1 MKKILTLMAAMS
13 ACAGTAMAS
22 DFNFADPTKDAE
34 KPGSDLNYN
43 ETAKA
48 FSFTV
53 TKDDEITL
61 TATGDVTVKLGGAV
75 LTAADGK
82 YKATADGELT
92 IELGTSAVT
101 KIVVVSSNSRLVQ
114 AEIEKAQDKMGEAI
128 AAVAKYVNYLDFY
141 NKVQEEISKAGQ
153 KVQDVKAKLAE
164 LKEAN
169 NVTDDNREAL
179 IAELT
184 STTLLADDNYGAVV
198 MAENAIAKAD
208 EAFAKYKEIVEVDSK
223 IATSALDKANGTA
236 TKDEW
241 RDNGGEAINN
251 TTMFTHNLKAV
262 KNNRGDVTGTA
273 LDGFKTTWIEGEWK
287 SLKDSVNTIKN
298 DALAELGKYPN
309 SFKGYKYVKSDFF
322 YYENG
327 SDENDPDNGKLWVND
342 DVLTDQAAF
351 QAKYQEV
358 VAKLRNVIA
367 RANFERDNLKTV
379 NDLTAKV
386 NKVDDALKAG
396 APFALDAD
404 NDFNLLKEQIT
415 AMQTEIS
422 NSENRYMYG
431 QDELSTFVT
440 NISGVSTMLDAFYT
454 ELVGKA
460 RTDLEA
466 KLDAAQK
473 NLTKVSYEV
482 SAKYEHESAT
492 QVEYQK
498 QFSEQQNKLDEVK
511 KNVAASAFP
520 TVQTDYKAFADRIS
534 NINKKVDEIW
544 GTTLS
549 SQKQEILTHNQEAK
563 DQIFK
568 AIDAVRAD
576 YSLYVE
582 KINTWITDDATKAAA
597 TDLKAN
603 LNKLF
608 SIVNGLDDMKAEVT
622 EAVDKMTENI
632 KKESDEEFGAHYEAN
647 KNIYRLTD
655 DKVKGY
661 LNSTETVSNTIYNEL
676 KAAAKT
682 ANAKAYYFV
691 QHSYNIKS
699 IDWADDLIKTAKRNV
714 KTGDRNEKMSAA
726 AAAKFKVAYGKIR
739 EKDLTAPEG
748 QQGEGYVKIAE
759 TEIDRLNTYDVDAAD
774 FKDNILA
781 DKVVKNKDGKRELPE
796 KFIAPVETAVKA
808 LNEELES
815 YTTQYE
821 LIYEK
826 KVEWNTAKA
835 KEDELQ
841 AKVDAWEEANKVAA
855 ENHFN
860 VNKELTLVN
869 EDLAKAL
876 ENLEEGCLTAKK
888 CEDATNKALENYEVK
903 MYMIQHFT
911 EAKANEAAAPV
922 VSAKVAEVEKAIAD
936 ARTKVADYADDIKN
950 KANAELNTIDGKLT
964 TLKKSID
971 LSVKKNEIAANKD
984 GFIASLTTLAGDV
997 TKVLEAAAQA
1007 AKDADL
1013 DYNGDGKVNVQ
1024 DLVDADADFQK
1035 TGDGFT
1041 FYKFLD
1047 AYLEYL
1053 SK

>member
-22 DFNFADPTKDAE
+22 DFNFANPSVDAKE
-34 KPGSDLNYN
+34 EGSALTYN

-53 TKDDEITL
+53 TAEDEITL
-61 TATGDVTVKLGGAV
+61 TATGDVTVKLNGSA
-75 LTAADGK
+75 LTAVDGK
-82 YKATADGELT
+82 YKATADGTLT

-114 AEIEKAQDKMGEAI
+114 AEIEKAQVKMGEAI
-128 AAVAKYVNYLDFY
+128 AAVAKYVGYGDFY
-141 NKVQEEISKAGQ
+141 NAVQAEVSKAGQ
-153 KVQDVKAKLAE
+153 KVQDVKAKLAV
-164 LKEAN
+164 LKETN
-169 NVTDDNREAL
+169 SVTDANRVAL
-179 IAELT
+179 IAELN
-184 STTLLADDNYGAVV
+184 SDVLLADGNYGAVK
-198 MAENAIAKAD
+198 MAENAVAEAETTFALFNKIIDTDAK
-208 EAFAKYKEIVEVDSK
+208 EN
-223 IATSALDKANGTA
+223 ALNALTKANGVA
-236 TKDEW
+236 TQGEW
-241 RDNGGEAINN
+241 MVNGGVKINN

-262 KNNRGDVTGTA
+262 KNQLGIVTKVE
-273 LDGFKTTWIEGEWK
+273 LDGFKTTWIESEWK
-287 SLKDSVNTIKN
+287 NLNDEVNITIKN
-298 DALAELGKYPN
+298 AAVAELGKFPKA
-309 SFKGYKYVKSDFF
+309 FV
-322 YYENG
+322 
-327 SDENDPDNGKLWVND
+327 ENDE
-342 DVLTDQAAF
+342 QAF
-351 QAKYQEV
+351 VEMYKEV
-358 VAKLRNVIA
+358 VEKLSNVIA

-386 NKVDDALKAG
+386 NKVDAALKAG
-396 APFALDAD
+396 APFVLDAD
-404 NDFNLLKEQIT
+404 NDFTLLKEQIT
-415 AMQTEIS
+415 AMQTEINS
-422 NSENRYMYG
+422 SENRYMYS
-431 QDELSTFVT
+431 QDNFSEFVNT
-440 NISGVSTMLDAFYT
+440 ISGVSTKLDGFYT

-460 RTDLEA
+460 RTDLQA
-466 KLDAAQK
+466 KLKAAQE

-492 QVEYQK
+492 QKEYQK

-520 TVQTDYKAFADRIS
+520 TVQTDYKTFVDQIS

-549 SQKQEILTHNQEAK
+549 SQKAEINTHNQAAK
-563 DQIFK
+563 NQIFK

-582 KINTWITDDATKAAA
+582 KINTWINDDATKKAA

-603 LNKLF
+603 LNELF

-647 KNIYRLTD
+647 KNIYRLTE
-655 DKVKGY
+655 DKVTGY
-661 LNSTETVSNTIYNEL
+661 LNSTKTVSDAIYDELKEAATTANDKAYDFVMNGYSVNTIGWANEL
-676 KAAAKT
+676 IKAA
-682 ANAKAYYFV
+682 
-691 QHSYNIKS
+691 
-699 IDWADDLIKTAKRNV
+699 KRKV
-714 KTGDRNEKMSAA
+714 KTGDKNEKMSAK
-726 AAAKFKVAYGKIR
+726 AAAKFIAAYDKIAQ
-739 EKDLTAPEG
+739 KDLTAPKGE
-748 QQGEGYVKIAE
+748 QGEGYVEIAK
-759 TEIDRLNTYDVDAAD
+759 TEINRLKNYDINKAD

-781 DKVVKNKDGKRELPE
+781 DKVVKNKEGKRELPE
-796 KFIAPVETAVKA
+796 KYIAPVETAVNA
-808 LNEELES
+808 LNQELES
-815 YTTQYE
+815 YNEQYE
-821 LIYEK
+821 AIYAL

-841 AKVDAWEEANKVAA
+841 AKVDAWEKANNVAA

-860 VNKELTLVN
+860 VNKELTAVN
-869 EDLAKAL
+869 ENLAKTL
-876 ENLEEGCLTAKK
+876 ENLEKGCLTASK
-888 CEDATNKALENYEVK
+888 CKEATDKAKENYAVK

-936 ARTKVADYADDIKN
+936 ARTKVAVYADDIKN
-950 KANAELNTIDGKLT
+950 KANADLNTIEGKLT
-964 TLKKSID
+964 DLKKSID
-971 LSVKKNEIAANKD
+971 LSVEKNTIAANKD
-984 GFIASLTTLAGDV
+984 GFIANLTTLAGDV

-1013 DYNGDGKVNVQ
+1013 DYNGDGKVNVK

>member
-22 DFNFADPTKDAE
+22 DFNFANPTVDAKE
-34 KPGSDLNYN
+34 DGSALTYN

-53 TKDDEITL
+53 TAEDEITL
-61 TATGDVTVKLGGAV
+61 TATGAVTVKLNGAA
-75 LTAADGK
+75 LTAVGGK
-82 YKATADGELT
+82 YTATSDGTLT

-101 KIVVVSSNSRLVQ
+101 KIVVVSSNSRKVQ
-114 AEIEKAQDKMGEAI
+114 TEIEKAQAKMGEAI
-128 AAVAKYVNYLDFY
+128 AAVAKYVGYSEFY
-141 NKVQEEISKAGQ
+141 NKVQAEVSKAGQ
-153 KVQDVKAKLAE
+153 KVQDVKAKLAV
-164 LKEAN
+164 LKETN
-169 NVTDDNREAL
+169 KVTNENRDAL
-179 IAELT
+179 IAELN
-184 STTLLADDNYGAVV
+184 STTLLADGTYGAVK
-198 MAENAIAKAD
+198 MAEDAIAKAD
-208 EAFAKYKEIVEVDSK
+208 ATFALFTK
-223 IATSALDKANGTA
+223 IIGTDAKVALDALTKANGTA
-236 TKDEW
+236 TQGEW
-241 RDNGGEAINN
+241 VVNGGEKINN

-262 KNNRGDVTGTA
+262 KNNLGFVTGTE
-273 LDGFKTTWIEGEWK
+273 LDGFKTTWIESEWK
-287 SLKDSVNTIKN
+287 NLNKEVNETIKN
-298 DALAELGKYPN
+298 AAVAELGKFPKA
-309 SFKGYKYVKSDFF
+309 FV
-322 YYENG
+322 
-327 SDENDPDNGKLWVND
+327 ENDE
-342 DVLTDQAAF
+342 QAF
-351 QAKYQEV
+351 VEMYKEV
-358 VAKLRNVIA
+358 VEKLRNVIA

-386 NKVDDALKAG
+386 NNVDAALKAG
-396 APFALDAD
+396 APFVLDAD
-404 NDFNLLKEQIT
+404 NDFTLLKEQIT
-415 AMQTEIS
+415 AMQTEINS
-422 NSENRYMYG
+422 SENRYMYS
-431 QDELSTFVT
+431 QDNFSEFVNT
-440 NISGVSTMLDAFYT
+440 ISGVSTKLDGFYT

-460 RTDLEA
+460 RTDLQA
-466 KLDAAQK
+466 KLKAAQE

-492 QVEYQK
+492 QKEYQK

-520 TVQTDYKAFADRIS
+520 TVQTDYKTFVDQIS

-549 SQKQEILTHNQEAK
+549 SQKAEILTHNQAAK

-582 KINTWITDDATKAAA
+582 KINTWINDDATKKAA

-603 LNKLF
+603 LNELF

-647 KNIYRLTD
+647 KNIYRLTE
-655 DKVKGY
+655 DKVTGY
-661 LNSTETVSNTIYNEL
+661 LNSTKTVSDAIYDEL
-676 KAAAKT
+676 KEAATT
-682 ANAKAYYFV
+682 ANAKAYDFV
-691 QHSYNIKS
+691 KTNTGYGVKS
-699 IDWADDLIKTAKRNV
+699 IRWANNLISDAKRNV
-714 KTGDRNEKMSAA
+714 KTGDKNEKMSAE
-726 AAAKFKVAYGKIR
+726 AAAKFKAAYDKIAQ
-739 EKDLTAPEG
+739 KDLTAPKGE
-748 QQGEGYVKIAE
+748 QGEGYVKIAE
-759 TEIDRLNTYDVDAAD
+759 TEIERLYNYDINKAD

-781 DKVVKNKDGKRELPE
+781 DKVVKNKEGKRELPE
-796 KFIAPVETAVKA
+796 QYIAPVETAVNA
-808 LNEELES
+808 LNNELES
-815 YTTQYE
+815 YKAQYKD
-821 LIYEK
+821 IYAL
-826 KVEWNTAKA
+826 KVDWNTAKA

-841 AKVDAWEEANKVAA
+841 AKVDAWEKANNVAA

-860 VNKELTLVN
+860 VNKELTAVN
-869 EDLAKAL
+869 ENLAKTL
-876 ENLEEGCLTAKK
+876 ENLEKGCLTATK
-888 CEDATNKALENYEVK
+888 CQDATDKAKENYAVK

-911 EAKANEAAAPV
+911 EAKANEVAAPV

-950 KANAELNTIDGKLT
+950 KANADLNTIDGKLT
-964 TLKKSID
+964 TLKNSID
-971 LSVKKNEIAANKD
+971 ASVKANTIAANKD

>member
-22 DFNFADPTKDAE
+22 DFNFANPSVDAKE
-34 KPGSDLNYN
+34 EGSALTYN

-53 TKDDEITL
+53 TAEDEITL
-61 TATGDVTVKLGGAV
+61 TATGDVTVKLNGST
-75 LTAADGK
+75 LTAVDGK
-82 YKATADGELT
+82 YKATADGTLT

-114 AEIEKAQDKMGEAI
+114 AEIEKAQVKMGEAI
-128 AAVAKYVNYLDFY
+128 AAVAKYVGYGDFY
-141 NKVQEEISKAGQ
+141 NAVQAEVSKAGQ
-153 KVQDVKAKLAE
+153 KVQDVKAKLAV
-164 LKEAN
+164 LKETN
-169 NVTDDNREAL
+169 SVTDANRVAL
-179 IAELT
+179 IAELN
-184 STTLLADDNYGAVV
+184 SDVLLADGNYGAVK
-198 MAENAIAKAD
+198 MAENAVAEAETTFALFNKIIDTDAK
-208 EAFAKYKEIVEVDSK
+208 EN
-223 IATSALDKANGTA
+223 ALNALTKANGVA
-236 TKDEW
+236 TPGEW
-241 RDNGGEAINN
+241 MVNGGVKINN

-262 KNNRGDVTGTA
+262 KNQLGIVTKVE
-273 LDGFKTTWIEGEWK
+273 LDGFKTTWIESEWK
-287 SLKDSVNTIKN
+287 NLNDEVNITIKN
-298 DALAELGKYPN
+298 AAVAELGKFPKA
-309 SFKGYKYVKSDFF
+309 FV
-322 YYENG
+322 
-327 SDENDPDNGKLWVND
+327 ENDE
-342 DVLTDQAAF
+342 QAF
-351 QAKYQEV
+351 IEMYQEV
-358 VAKLRNVIA
+358 VEKLRNVIA

-386 NKVDDALKAG
+386 NKVDAALKAG
-396 APFALDAD
+396 APFVLDAD
-404 NDFNLLKEQIT
+404 NDFTLLKEQIT
-415 AMQTEIS
+415 AMQTEINS
-422 NSENRYMYG
+422 SENRYMYS
-431 QDELSTFVT
+431 QDNFSDFVNT
-440 NISGVSTMLDAFYT
+440 ISGVSTKLDGFYT

-473 NLTKVSYEV
+473 NLTKVAYEV

-492 QVEYQK
+492 QKEYQK

-520 TVQTDYKAFADRIS
+520 TVQTDYKAFVDQIS

-549 SQKQEILTHNQEAK
+549 SQKAEINTHNQAAK
-563 DQIFK
+563 KKIFD

-582 KINTWITDDATKAAA
+582 KINTWINDDATKKAA

-603 LNKLF
+603 LNELF

-647 KNIYRLTD
+647 KNIYRLTE
-655 DKVKGY
+655 DKVTGY
-661 LNSTETVSNTIYNEL
+661 LNSTKTVSDAIYDEL
-676 KAAAKT
+676 KEAATT
-682 ANAKAYYFV
+682 ANDKAYDFV
-691 QHSYNIKS
+691 KTNTGYGVKS
-699 IDWADDLIKTAKRNV
+699 IRWATNLISDAKRNV
-714 KTGDRNEKMSAA
+714 KTGDKNEKMSVE
-726 AAAKFKVAYGKIR
+726 AAAKFKAAYDKIAQ
-739 EKDLTAPEG
+739 KDLTAPKGE
-748 QQGEGYVKIAE
+748 QGEGYVKIAE
-759 TEIDRLNTYDVDAAD
+759 TEIERLYNYDINKAD

-781 DKVVKNKDGKRELPE
+781 DKVVKNKEGKRELPE
-796 KFIAPVETAVKA
+796 QYIAPVETAVNA
-808 LNEELES
+808 LNKELAS
-815 YTTQYE
+815 YTAQYKD
-821 LIYEK
+821 IYAL
-826 KVEWNTAKA
+826 KVDWNTAKA

-841 AKVDAWEEANKVAA
+841 AKVDAWEKANNVAA

-869 EDLAKAL
+869 EDLANTLK
-876 ENLEEGCLTAKK
+876 NLEKGCLTATK
-888 CEDATNKALENYEVK
+888 CQDATDKAKENYAVK

-950 KANAELNTIDGKLT
+950 KANADLNTIEGKLT
-964 TLKKSID
+964 DLKKSID
-971 LSVKKNEIAANKD
+971 LSVKDNTIAANKD
-984 GFIASLTTLAGDV
+984 GFIAGLTTLAGDV
-997 TKVLEAAAQA
+997 TKVLEAAAEA

-1013 DYNGDGKVNVQ
+1013 DYNGDGKVDVK
-1024 DLVDADADFQK
+1024 DLVDADADFQN

>member
-22 DFNFADPTKDAE
+22 DFNFANPTVDAKE
-34 KPGSDLNYN
+34 DGSSLKYD

-53 TKDDEITL
+53 TAEDEITL
-61 TATGDVTVKLGGAV
+61 TATGDVTVKLNGTA
-75 LTAADGK
+75 LTAEDGK
-82 YKATADGELT
+82 YKATADGTLT

-101 KIVVVSSNSRLVQ
+101 KIVVVSSNSRQVQ
-114 AEIEKAQDKMGEAI
+114 AEIEKAQVKMGEVI
-128 AAVAKYVNYLDFY
+128 AAAAKYVNYLDFY
-141 NKVQEEISKAGQ
+141 NAVQAEISKAGQ

-164 LKEAN
+164 YKEAN
-169 NVTDDNREAL
+169 NVTDANKDAL
-179 IAELT
+179 IAELN
-184 STTLLADDNYGAVV
+184 STVLLADGNYGAVK
-198 MAENAIAKAD
+198 MAEEAIAKAD
-208 EAFAKYKEIVEVDSK
+208 ATFALFTQIVDTDSK
-223 IATSALDKANGTA
+223 VALNALTKANGVA
-236 TKDEW
+236 TQGEW
-241 RDNGGEAINN
+241 MVNGGEKINN

-262 KNNRGDVTGTA
+262 KNQLGIVTKTE
-273 LDGFKTTWIEGEWK
+273 LDGFKTTWIESEWK
-287 SLKDSVNTIKN
+287 NLNKEVNETIKN
-298 DALAELGKYPN
+298 AAIAELNKYPN
-309 SFKGYKYVKSDFF
+309 AFV
-322 YYENG
+322 
-327 SDENDPDNGKLWVND
+327 ENDE
-342 DVLTDQAAF
+342 QAF
-351 QAKYQEV
+351 VDMYQEV
-358 VAKLRNVIA
+358 VEKLRNVIA

-386 NKVDDALKAG
+386 NKVDAALKAG
-396 APFALDAD
+396 APFVLDAD
-404 NDFNLLKEQIT
+404 NDFTLLKEQIT
-415 AMQTEIS
+415 AMQTEINS
-422 NSENRYMYG
+422 SENRYMYS
-431 QDELSTFVT
+431 QDNFSEFVNT
-440 NISGVSTMLDAFYT
+440 ISGVSTKLDGFYT

-460 RTDLEA
+460 RTDLQA
-466 KLDAAQK
+466 KLKAAQE

-492 QVEYQK
+492 QKEYQK

-520 TVQTDYKAFADRIS
+520 TVQTDYKAFVDQIS

-549 SQKQEILTHNQEAK
+549 SQKAEINTHNQAAK
-563 DQIFK
+563 KKIFD

-582 KINTWITDDATKAAA
+582 KINTWINDDATKKAA

-603 LNKLF
+603 LNELF

-647 KNIYRLTD
+647 KNIYRLTE
-655 DKVKGY
+655 DKVTGY
-661 LNSTETVSNTIYNEL
+661 LNSTKTVSDAIYDEL
-676 KAAAKT
+676 KEAAT
-682 ANAKAYYFV
+682 IANAKAYDFV
-691 QHSYNIKS
+691 KTNTGYGVKS
-699 IDWADDLIKTAKRNV
+699 IRWANNLISDAKYNV
-714 KTGDRNEKMSAA
+714 KTGDKNEKMSAE
-726 AAAKFKVAYGKIR
+726 AAAKFKAAYDKIAQ
-739 EKDLTAPEG
+739 KDLTAPKGE
-748 QQGEGYVKIAE
+748 QGEGYVKIAE
-759 TEIDRLNTYDVDAAD
+759 TEIERLYNYDINKAD

-781 DKVVKNKDGKRELPE
+781 DKVVKNKEGKRELPE
-796 KFIAPVETAVKA
+796 QYIAPVETAVNA
-808 LNEELES
+808 LNNELES
-815 YTTQYE
+815 YKAQYKD
-821 LIYEK
+821 IYAL
-826 KVEWNTAKA
+826 KVDWNTAKA

-841 AKVDAWEEANKVAA
+841 AKVDAWEKANNVTA

-860 VNKELTLVN
+860 VNKELTAVN
-869 EDLAKAL
+869 ENLAKTL
-876 ENLEEGCLTAKK
+876 ENLEKGCLTATK
-888 CEDATNKALENYEVK
+888 CQDATDKAKENYAVK

-950 KANAELNTIDGKLT
+950 KANADLNTIDGKLT
-964 TLKKSID
+964 TLKNSID
-971 LSVKKNEIAANKD
+971 ASVKANTIAANKD

>member
-22 DFNFADPTKDAE
+22 DFNFANPTVDAKE
-34 KPGSDLNYN
+34 DGSSLKYD

-53 TKDDEITL
+53 TAEDEITL
-61 TATGDVTVKLGGAV
+61 TATGAVTVKLNGTA
-75 LTAADGK
+75 LTAVGDKYTATSDG
-82 YKATADGELT
+82 TLT

-114 AEIEKAQDKMGEAI
+114 AEIEKAQAKMGEAV

-153 KVQDVKAKLAE
+153 KVQDVKAKLAV
-164 LKEAN
+164 LKETN
-169 NVTDDNREAL
+169 KVTNENRDAL
-179 IAELT
+179 IAELN
-184 STTLLADDNYGAVV
+184 STTLLADGTYGAVK

-208 EAFAKYKEIVEVDSK
+208 ATFALFTK
-223 IATSALDKANGTA
+223 IIGTDAKVALDALTKANGTA
-236 TKDEW
+236 TQGEW
-241 RDNGGEAINN
+241 VVNGGEKINN

-262 KNNRGDVTGTA
+262 KNHGIVTGTA
-273 LDGFKTTWIEGEWK
+273 LDGFKTTWIESEWK
-287 SLKDSVNTIKN
+287 NLNKEVNETIKN
-298 DALAELGKYPN
+298 AAVAELGKFPKA
-309 SFKGYKYVKSDFF
+309 FV
-322 YYENG
+322 
-327 SDENDPDNGKLWVND
+327 ENDE
-342 DVLTDQAAF
+342 QAF
-351 QAKYQEV
+351 IEMYQEV
-358 VAKLRNVIA
+358 VEKLRNVIA

-386 NKVDDALKAG
+386 NKVDAALKAG
-396 APFALDAD
+396 APFVLDAD
-404 NDFNLLKEQIT
+404 NDFTLLKEQIT
-415 AMQTEIS
+415 AMQTEINS
-422 NSENRYMYG
+422 SENRYMYS
-431 QDELSTFVT
+431 QDNFSEFVNT
-440 NISGVSTMLDAFYT
+440 ISGVSTKLDGFYT

-460 RTDLEA
+460 RTDLQA
-466 KLDAAQK
+466 KLKAAQE

-492 QVEYQK
+492 QKEYQK

-520 TVQTDYKAFADRIS
+520 TVQTDYKTFVDQIS

-549 SQKQEILTHNQEAK
+549 SQKAEILTHNQAAK

-582 KINTWITDDATKAAA
+582 KINTWINDDATKKAA

-603 LNKLF
+603 LNELF

-647 KNIYRLTD
+647 KNIYRLTE
-655 DKVKGY
+655 DKVTGY
-661 LNSTETVSNTIYNEL
+661 LNSTKTVSDAIYDEL
-676 KAAAKT
+676 KEAATT
-682 ANAKAYYFV
+682 ANDKAYDFV
-691 QHSYNIKS
+691 KTNTGYGVKS
-699 IDWADDLIKTAKRNV
+699 IRWATNLISDAKRNV
-714 KTGDRNEKMSAA
+714 KTGDKNEKMSAE
-726 AAAKFKVAYGKIR
+726 AAAKFKAAYDKIAQ
-739 EKDLTAPEG
+739 KDLTAPKGE
-748 QQGEGYVKIAE
+748 QGEGYVKIAE
-759 TEIDRLNTYDVDAAD
+759 TEIERLYNYDINKAD

-781 DKVVKNKDGKRELPE
+781 DKVVKNKEGKRELPE
-796 KFIAPVETAVKA
+796 QYIAPVETAVNA
-808 LNEELES
+808 LNKELAS
-815 YTTQYE
+815 YTAQYKD
-821 LIYEK
+821 IYAL
-826 KVEWNTAKA
+826 KVDWNTAKA

-841 AKVDAWEEANKVAA
+841 AKVDAWEKANNVAA

-869 EDLAKAL
+869 EDLANTLK
-876 ENLEEGCLTAKK
+876 NLEKGCLTATK
-888 CEDATNKALENYEVK
+888 CQDATDKAKENYAVK

-936 ARTKVADYADDIKN
+936 ARTKVAVYADDIKN
-950 KANAELNTIDGKLT
+950 KANADLNTIEGKLT
-964 TLKKSID
+964 DLKKSID
-971 LSVKKNEIAANKD
+971 LSVEKNTIAANKD
-984 GFIASLTTLAGDV
+984 GFIANLTTLAGDV

-1013 DYNGDGKVNVQ
+1013 DYNGDGKVDVK
-1024 DLVDADADFQK
+1024 DLVDADADFQN

>member
-22 DFNFADPTKDAE
+22 DFNFANPSVDAKE
-34 KPGSDLNYN
+34 EGSALTYN

-53 TKDDEITL
+53 TAEDEITL
-61 TATGDVTVKLGGAV
+61 TATGDVTVKLNGSA
-75 LTAADGK
+75 LTAVDGK
-82 YKATADGELT
+82 YKATADGTLT

-114 AEIEKAQDKMGEAI
+114 AEIEKAQVKMGEAI
-128 AAVAKYVNYLDFY
+128 AAVAKYVGYGDFY
-141 NKVQEEISKAGQ
+141 NAVQAEVSKAGQ
-153 KVQDVKAKLAE
+153 KVQDVKAKLAV
-164 LKEAN
+164 LKETN
-169 NVTDDNREAL
+169 SVTDANRVAL
-179 IAELT
+179 IAELN
-184 STTLLADDNYGAVV
+184 SDVLLADGNYGAVK
-198 MAENAIAKAD
+198 MAENAVAEAETTFALFNKIIDTDAK
-208 EAFAKYKEIVEVDSK
+208 EN
-223 IATSALDKANGTA
+223 ALNALTKANGVA
-236 TKDEW
+236 TQGEW
-241 RDNGGEAINN
+241 MVNGGVKINN

-262 KNNRGDVTGTA
+262 KNQLGIVTKVE
-273 LDGFKTTWIEGEWK
+273 LDGFKTTWIESEWK
-287 SLKDSVNTIKN
+287 NLNDEVNITIKN
-298 DALAELGKYPN
+298 AAVAELGKFPKA
-309 SFKGYKYVKSDFF
+309 FV
-322 YYENG
+322 
-327 SDENDPDNGKLWVND
+327 ENDE
-342 DVLTDQAAF
+342 QAF
-351 QAKYQEV
+351 IEMYQEV
-358 VAKLRNVIA
+358 VEKLRNVIA

-386 NKVDDALKAG
+386 NKVDEALKAG
-396 APFALDAD
+396 APFVLDAD
-404 NDFNLLKEQIT
+404 NDFTLLKEQIT
-415 AMQTEIS
+415 AMQTEINS
-422 NSENRYMYG
+422 SENRYMYS
-431 QDELSTFVT
+431 QDNFSEFVNT
-440 NISGVSTMLDAFYT
+440 ISGVSTKLDGFYT

-460 RTDLEA
+460 RTDLQA
-466 KLDAAQK
+466 KLKAAQE

-492 QVEYQK
+492 QKEYQK

-520 TVQTDYKAFADRIS
+520 TVQTDYKAFVDQIS

-549 SQKQEILTHNQEAK
+549 SQKAEINTHNQAAK
-563 DQIFK
+563 KKIFD

-582 KINTWITDDATKAAA
+582 KINTWINDDATKKAA

-603 LNKLF
+603 LNELF

-647 KNIYRLTD
+647 KNIYRLTE
-655 DKVKGY
+655 DKVTGY
-661 LNSTETVSNTIYNEL
+661 LNSTKTVSDAIYDEL
-676 KAAAKT
+676 KEAATT
-682 ANAKAYYFV
+682 ANAKAYDFV
-691 QHSYNIKS
+691 KTNTGYGVKS
-699 IDWADDLIKTAKRNV
+699 IRWANNLISDAKYNV
-714 KTGDRNEKMSAA
+714 KTGDKNEKMSAE
-726 AAAKFKVAYGKIR
+726 AAAKFKAAYDKIAQ
-739 EKDLTAPEG
+739 KDLTAPKGE
-748 QQGEGYVKIAE
+748 QGEGYVKIAE
-759 TEIDRLNTYDVDAAD
+759 TEIERLYNYDINKAD

-781 DKVVKNKDGKRELPE
+781 DKVVKNKEGKRELPE
-796 KFIAPVETAVKA
+796 QYIAPVETAVNA
-808 LNEELES
+808 LNNELES
-815 YTTQYE
+815 YKAQYKD
-821 LIYEK
+821 IYAL
-826 KVEWNTAKA
+826 KVDWNTAKA

-841 AKVDAWEEANKVAA
+841 AKVDAWEKANNVTA

-860 VNKELTLVN
+860 VNKELTAVN
-869 EDLAKAL
+869 ENLAKTL
-876 ENLEEGCLTAKK
+876 ENLEKGCLTATK
-888 CEDATNKALENYEVK
+888 CQDATDKAKENYAVK

-950 KANAELNTIDGKLT
+950 KANADLNTIDGKLT
-964 TLKKSID
+964 TLKNSID
-971 LSVKKNEIAANKD
+971 ASVKANTIAANKD

-1013 DYNGDGKVNVQ
+1013 DYNGDGKVDVK
-1024 DLVDADADFQK
+1024 DLVDADADFQN

>member
-22 DFNFADPTKDAE
+22 DFNFANPSVDAKE
-34 KPGSDLNYN
+34 EGSALTYN

-53 TKDDEITL
+53 TAEDEITL
-61 TATGDVTVKLGGAV
+61 TATGDVTVKLNGSA
-75 LTAADGK
+75 LTAVDGK
-82 YKATADGELT
+82 YKATADGTLT

-114 AEIEKAQDKMGEAI
+114 AEIEKAQVKMGEAI
-128 AAVAKYVNYLDFY
+128 AAVAKYVGYGDFY
-141 NKVQEEISKAGQ
+141 NAVQAEVSKAGQ
-153 KVQDVKAKLAE
+153 KVQDVKAKLAV
-164 LKEAN
+164 LKETN
-169 NVTDDNREAL
+169 SVTDANRVAL
-179 IAELT
+179 IAELN
-184 STTLLADDNYGAVV
+184 SDVLLADGNYGAVK
-198 MAENAIAKAD
+198 MAENAVAEAETTFALFNKIIDTDAK
-208 EAFAKYKEIVEVDSK
+208 EN
-223 IATSALDKANGTA
+223 ALNALTKANGVA
-236 TKDEW
+236 TQGEW
-241 RDNGGEAINN
+241 MVNGGVKINN

-262 KNNRGDVTGTA
+262 KNQLGIVTKVE
-273 LDGFKTTWIEGEWK
+273 LDGFKTTWIESEWK
-287 SLKDSVNTIKN
+287 NLNDEVNITIKN
-298 DALAELGKYPN
+298 AAVAELGKFPKA
-309 SFKGYKYVKSDFF
+309 FV
-322 YYENG
+322 
-327 SDENDPDNGKLWVND
+327 ENDE
-342 DVLTDQAAF
+342 QAF
-351 QAKYQEV
+351 VDMYKEV
-358 VAKLRNVIA
+358 VEKLRNVIA

-386 NKVDDALKAG
+386 NKVDAALKAG
-396 APFALDAD
+396 APFVLDAD
-404 NDFNLLKEQIT
+404 NDFTLLKEQIT

-422 NSENRYMYG
+422 SSENRYMYS
-431 QDELSTFVT
+431 QDNFSEFVNT
-440 NISGVSTMLDAFYT
+440 ISGVSTKLDGFYT

-460 RTDLEA
+460 RTDLKA

-492 QVEYQK
+492 QKEYQK

-520 TVQTDYKAFADRIS
+520 TVQTDYKTFVDQIS

-549 SQKQEILTHNQEAK
+549 SQKAEINTHNQAAK
-563 DQIFK
+563 KQIFD

-582 KINTWITDDATKAAA
+582 KINTWINDDATKKAA

-603 LNKLF
+603 LNELF

-647 KNIYRLTD
+647 KNIYRLTE
-655 DKVKGY
+655 DKVTGY
-661 LNSTETVSNTIYNEL
+661 LNSTKTVSDAIYDELKEAATTANDKAYDFVMNGYSVNTIGWANEL
-676 KAAAKT
+676 IKAA
-682 ANAKAYYFV
+682 
-691 QHSYNIKS
+691 
-699 IDWADDLIKTAKRNV
+699 KRKV
-714 KTGDRNEKMSAA
+714 KTGDKNEKMSAK
-726 AAAKFKVAYGKIR
+726 AAAKFIAAYDKIAQ
-739 EKDLTAPEG
+739 KDLTAPKGE
-748 QQGEGYVKIAE
+748 QGEGYVEIAK
-759 TEIDRLNTYDVDAAD
+759 TEINRLKNYDINKAD

-781 DKVVKNKDGKRELPE
+781 DKVVKNKEGKRELPE
-796 KFIAPVETAVKA
+796 QYIAPVETAVNA
-808 LNEELES
+808 LNQELES
-815 YTTQYE
+815 YKLQYTD
-821 LIYEK
+821 IYDL
-826 KVEWNTAKA
+826 KVKWNTAKA

-841 AKVDAWEEANKVAA
+841 AKVNAWEEANKVAP

-876 ENLEEGCLTAKK
+876 ENLEKGCLTASK
-888 CEDATNKALENYEVK
+888 CKEATEKAKENYAVK

-936 ARTKVADYADDIKN
+936 ARTKVAVYADDIKN
-950 KANAELNTIDGKLT
+950 KANADLNTIDGKLT
-964 TLKKSID
+964 DLKKSID
-971 LSVKKNEIAANKD
+971 LSVKDNTIAANKD

-1013 DYNGDGKVNVQ
+1013 DYNGDGKVDVK
-1024 DLVDADADFQK
+1024 DLVDADADFQN

>member
-22 DFNFADPTKDAE
+22 DFNFANPTVDAKE
-34 KPGSDLNYN
+34 DGSSLKYD
-43 ETAKA
+43 ETAKS

-53 TKDDEITL
+53 TAEDEITL
-61 TATGDVTVKLGGAV
+61 TATGDVTVKLNGSA
-75 LTAADGK
+75 LTAVDGK
-82 YKATADGELT
+82 YKATADGTLT

-114 AEIEKAQDKMGEAI
+114 AEIEKAQVKMGEAI
-128 AAVAKYVNYLDFY
+128 AAVAKYVGYGDFY
-141 NKVQEEISKAGQ
+141 NAVQAEVSKAGQ

-164 LKEAN
+164 YKEAN
-169 NVTDDNREAL
+169 NVTDANKDAL
-179 IAELT
+179 IAELN
-184 STTLLADDNYGAVV
+184 STVLLADGNYGAVK
-198 MAENAIAKAD
+198 MAEEAIAKAD
-208 EAFAKYKEIVEVDSK
+208 ATFALFTQIVDTDSK
-223 IATSALDKANGTA
+223 VALNALTKANGVA
-236 TKDEW
+236 TQGEW
-241 RDNGGEAINN
+241 MVNGGEKINN

-262 KNNRGDVTGTA
+262 KNQLGIVTKTE
-273 LDGFKTTWIEGEWK
+273 LDGFKTTWIESEWENLNK
-287 SLKDSVNTIKN
+287 EVNETIKN
-298 DALAELGKYPN
+298 AAIAELNKYPN
-309 SFKGYKYVKSDFF
+309 AFV
-322 YYENG
+322 
-327 SDENDPDNGKLWVND
+327 ENDE
-342 DVLTDQAAF
+342 QAF
-351 QAKYQEV
+351 VDMYQEV
-358 VAKLRNVIA
+358 VEKLHNVIA

-386 NKVDDALKAG
+386 NKVDAALKAG
-396 APFALDAD
+396 APFVLDAD
-404 NDFNLLKEQIT
+404 NDFTLLKEQIT

-422 NSENRYMYG
+422 SSENRYMYS
-431 QDELSTFVT
+431 QDNFSEFVNT
-440 NISGVSTMLDAFYT
+440 ISGVSTKLDGFYT

-460 RTDLEA
+460 RTDLQA
-466 KLDAAQK
+466 KLKAAQE

-492 QVEYQK
+492 QKEYQK

-511 KNVAASAFP
+511 KNVAASTFP
-520 TVQTDYKAFADRIS
+520 TVQTDYKAFVDQIS
-534 NINKKVDEIW
+534 NINKKVDKIW

-549 SQKQEILTHNQEAK
+549 SQKSEILTHNQAAK

-582 KINTWITDDATKAAA
+582 KINTWINDDATKKAA

-603 LNKLF
+603 LNELF

-647 KNIYRLTD
+647 KNIYRLTE
-655 DKVKGY
+655 DKVTGY
-661 LNSTETVSNTIYNEL
+661 LNSTKTVSDAIYDEL
-676 KAAAKT
+676 KEAATT
-682 ANAKAYYFV
+682 ANDKAYDFV
-691 QHSYNIKS
+691 KTNTGYGVKS
-699 IDWADDLIKTAKRNV
+699 IRWATNLISDAKRNV
-714 KTGDRNEKMSAA
+714 KTGDKYEKMSAE
-726 AAAKFKVAYGKIR
+726 AAAKFKVAYDKIAQ
-739 EKDLTAPEG
+739 KDLTAPKGE
-748 QQGEGYVKIAE
+748 QGEGYIKIAE
-759 TEIDRLNTYDVDAAD
+759 TEIERLYNYDINKAD

-781 DKVVKNKDGKRELPE
+781 DKVVKNKEGKRELPE
-796 KFIAPVETAVKA
+796 QYIAPVETAVNA
-808 LNEELES
+808 LNQELES
-815 YTTQYE
+815 YNKQYE
-821 LIYEK
+821 AIYAL
-826 KVEWNTAKA
+826 KVDWNTAKA

-841 AKVDAWEEANKVAA
+841 AKVDAWEKANNVAA

-869 EDLAKAL
+869 EDLANTLK
-876 ENLEEGCLTAKK
+876 NLEKGCLTATK
-888 CEDATNKALENYEVK
+888 CQDATDKAKENYEVK

-936 ARTKVADYADDIKN
+936 AHTKVAVYADDIKN
-950 KANAELNTIDGKLT
+950 KANADLNTIDGKLT
-964 TLKKSID
+964 DLKKSID
-971 LSVKKNEIAANKD
+971 LSVKDNTIAANKD

-997 TKVLEAAAQA
+997 TKVLEAAA
-1007 AKDADL
+1007 KDADF
-1013 DYNGDGKVNVQ
+1013 DYNGDGKVDVK
-1024 DLVDADADFQK
+1024 DLVDADADFQN

>member
-22 DFNFADPTKDAE
+22 DFNFANPSVDAE
-34 KPGSDLNYN
+34 KPGSALTYD

-48 FSFTV
+48 FSFDV
-53 TKDDEITL
+53 KAEDEITL
-61 TATGDVTVKLGGAV
+61 TATGDVTVKLNDAV
-75 LTAADGK
+75 LTAVDGK

-114 AEIEKAQDKMGEAI
+114 AEIENAQVKMGEAI
-128 AAVAKYVNYLDFY
+128 AAVAKYVDYLDFY
-141 NKVQEEISKAGQ
+141 NAVQAEISKASR

-169 NVTDDNREAL
+169 NVTDDNKDIL
-179 IAELT
+179 IAELN
-184 STTLLADDNYGAVV
+184 SDVLLADGNYGAVK
-198 MAENAIAKAD
+198 MAEKAVTDAETTFALFNKIIGTEEEGDDAKVAID
-208 EAFAKYKEIVEVDSK
+208 
-223 IATSALDKANGTA
+223 ALNKANGTA
-236 TKDEW
+236 TVDEW
-241 RDNGGEAINN
+241 WENGREKINN
-251 TTMFTHNLKAV
+251 TNLFTHNLKAV
-262 KNNRGDVTGTA
+262 KDPSGILTIGTE
-273 LDGFKTTWIEGEWK
+273 LDGFKTTWIESEWTK
-287 SLKDSVNTIKN
+287 LKDVEVNTTIKN
-298 DALAELGKYPN
+298 AAVAELGKFPKA
-309 SFKGYKYVKSDFF
+309 FV
-322 YYENG
+322 
-327 SDENDPDNGKLWVND
+327 ENDEQAFVNM
-342 DVLTDQAAF
+342 
-351 QAKYQEV
+351 YQEV
-358 VAKLRNVIA
+358 IAKLRNVIA

-386 NKVDDALKAG
+386 NKVDEALKAG
-396 APFALDAD
+396 APFALDED
-404 NDFNLLKEQIT
+404 NDFTLLKEKVT

-422 NSENRYMYG
+422 SSENRYKYSQEDYSG
-431 QDELSTFVT
+431 FVET
-440 NISGVSTMLDAFYT
+440 ISGVSTKLDGFYT

-482 SAKYEHESAT
+482 SAKYENEKDT
-492 QVEYQK
+492 QRDYQE
-498 QFSEQQNKLDEVK
+498 QFSLQQNDLDKVK
-511 KNVAASAFP
+511 KEVAASAFP
-520 TVQTDYKAFADRIS
+520 IVQTDYKAFVDKIS
-534 NINKKVDEIW
+534 NINKNVDEIW
-544 GTTLS
+544 GKTLS
-549 SQKQEILTHNQEAK
+549 SQKAEINTHNQEAK

-582 KINTWITDDATKAAA
+582 KINTWINDKATSAAA

-608 SIVNGLDDMKAEVT
+608 SIVNDLDDMKAEVT

-632 KKESDEEFGAHYEAN
+632 KNESDEEFGAHYEAN
-647 KNIYRLTD
+647 KNIYRLTK
-655 DKVKGY
+655 DKVDGY
-661 LNSTETVSNTIYNEL
+661 IGEHGKVTNTATAIYNEL
-676 KAAAKT
+676 KTAANT
-682 ANAKAYYFV
+682 ANAKAYNFV
-691 QHSYNIKS
+691 KTSTDGVKS
-699 IDWADDLIKTAKRNV
+699 IKWANNLIRDAKNKV
-714 KTGDRNEKMSAA
+714 NTGTKNEIMSAEA
-726 AAAKFKVAYGKIR
+726 ADKFRAAYEKIR
-739 EKDLTAPEG
+739 QKDLSAPEG
-748 QQGEGYVKIAE
+748 QQGEGYVQIAE
-759 TEIDRLNTYDVDAAD
+759 AEINRLKDYDNTKPD

-781 DKVVKNKDGKRELPE
+781 DKVVEINGKRELPE

-808 LNEELES
+808 LNDELTS
-815 YTTQYE
+815 YTGQYE

-841 AKVDAWEEANKVAA
+841 AKVNAWEEANKVAP

-876 ENLEEGCLTAKK
+876 ENLEEGCLTASK
-888 CEDATNKALENYEVK
+888 CQDATNKALENYKVK

-950 KANAELNTIDGKLT
+950 KANADLNTIDGKLT
-964 TLKKSID
+964 DLKKSID
-971 LSVKKNEIAANKD
+971 LSVKDNSIAANKD

-997 TKVLEAAAQA
+997 TKVLEEAAQA

-1024 DLVDADADFQK
+1024 DLVDADSDFQK

>member
-22 DFNFADPTKDAE
+22 DFNFANPSVDAKE
-34 KPGSDLNYN
+34 EGSALTYN

-53 TKDDEITL
+53 TAEDEITL
-61 TATGDVTVKLGGAV
+61 TATGAVTVKLNGAA
-75 LTAADGK
+75 LTAVGGK
-82 YKATADGELT
+82 YTATSDGTLT

-101 KIVVVSSNSRLVQ
+101 KIVVVSSNSRKVQ
-114 AEIEKAQDKMGEAI
+114 TEIEKAQAKMGEAI
-128 AAVAKYVNYLDFY
+128 AAVAKYVGYGDFY
-141 NKVQEEISKAGQ
+141 NAVQAEVSKAGQ
-153 KVQDVKAKLAE
+153 KVQDVKAKLAV
-164 LKEAN
+164 LKETN
-169 NVTDDNREAL
+169 SVTDANRVAL
-179 IAELT
+179 IAELN
-184 STTLLADDNYGAVV
+184 SDVLLADGNYGAVK
-198 MAENAIAKAD
+198 MAENAVAEAETTFALFNKIIDTDAK
-208 EAFAKYKEIVEVDSK
+208 EN
-223 IATSALDKANGTA
+223 ALNALTKANGVA
-236 TKDEW
+236 TQGEW
-241 RDNGGEAINN
+241 MVNGGVKINN

-262 KNNRGDVTGTA
+262 KNQLGIVTKVE
-273 LDGFKTTWIEGEWK
+273 LDGFKTTWIESEWK
-287 SLKDSVNTIKN
+287 NLNDEVNITIKN
-298 DALAELGKYPN
+298 AAVAELGKFPKA
-309 SFKGYKYVKSDFF
+309 FV
-322 YYENG
+322 
-327 SDENDPDNGKLWVND
+327 ENDE
-342 DVLTDQAAF
+342 QAF
-351 QAKYQEV
+351 IEMYQEV
-358 VAKLRNVIA
+358 VEKLHNVIA

-386 NKVDDALKAG
+386 NKVDAALKAG
-396 APFALDAD
+396 APFVLDAD
-404 NDFNLLKEQIT
+404 NDFTLLKEQIT
-415 AMQTEIS
+415 AMQTEINS
-422 NSENRYMYG
+422 SENRYMYS
-431 QDELSTFVT
+431 QDNFSEFVNT
-440 NISGVSTMLDAFYT
+440 ISGVSTKLDGFYT

-460 RTDLEA
+460 RTDLQT
-466 KLDAAQK
+466 KLKAAQE

-492 QVEYQK
+492 QKEYQK

-520 TVQTDYKAFADRIS
+520 TVQTDYKTFVDQIS

-549 SQKQEILTHNQEAK
+549 SQKAEINTHNQAAK
-563 DQIFK
+563 KKIFD

-582 KINTWITDDATKAAA
+582 KINTWINDDATKKAA

-603 LNKLF
+603 LNELF

-647 KNIYRLTD
+647 KNIYRLTE
-655 DKVKGY
+655 DKVTGY
-661 LNSTETVSNTIYNEL
+661 LNSTKTVSDAIYDEL
-676 KAAAKT
+676 KEAATT
-682 ANAKAYYFV
+682 ANAKAYDFV
-691 QHSYNIKS
+691 KTNTGYGVKS
-699 IDWADDLIKTAKRNV
+699 IRWANNLISDAKYNV
-714 KTGDRNEKMSAA
+714 KTGDKNEKMSAE
-726 AAAKFKVAYGKIR
+726 AAAKFKAAYDKIAQ
-739 EKDLTAPEG
+739 KDLTAPKGE
-748 QQGEGYVKIAE
+748 QGEGYVKIAE
-759 TEIDRLNTYDVDAAD
+759 TEIERLYNYDINKAD

-781 DKVVKNKDGKRELPE
+781 DKVVKNKEGKRELPE
-796 KFIAPVETAVKA
+796 QYIAPVETAVNA
-808 LNEELES
+808 LNNELES
-815 YTTQYE
+815 YKAQYKD
-821 LIYEK
+821 IYAL
-826 KVEWNTAKA
+826 KVDWNTAKA

-841 AKVDAWEEANKVAA
+841 AKVDAWEKANNVAA

-860 VNKELTLVN
+860 VNKELTAVN
-869 EDLAKAL
+869 ENLAKTL
-876 ENLEEGCLTAKK
+876 ENLEKGCLTATK
-888 CEDATNKALENYEVK
+888 CQDATDKAKENYAVK

-950 KANAELNTIDGKLT
+950 KANADLNTIDGKLT
-964 TLKKSID
+964 TLKNSID
-971 LSVKKNEIAANKD
+971 ASVKANTIAANKD
-984 GFIASLTTLAGDV
+984 GFIASLTTLADDV

-1024 DLVDADADFQK
+1024 DLLDADAEFQNS
-1035 TGDGFT
+1035 GDGFT
-1041 FYKFLD
+1041 FYKFFD

>member
-22 DFNFADPTKDAE
+22 DFNFADPTVDAG
-34 KPGSDLNYN
+34 KPGSDLTYD
-43 ETAKA
+43 ETTKA
-48 FSFTV
+48 FSFDV
-53 TKDDEITL
+53 TAEDEITL
-61 TATGDVTVKLGGAV
+61 TATGAVTVKLNGTA
-75 LTAADGK
+75 LTAVGGK
-82 YKATADGELT
+82 YTATSDGTLT

-101 KIVVVSSNSRLVQ
+101 KIVVVSSNSRKVQ
-114 AEIEKAQDKMGEAI
+114 TEIEKAQAKMGEAI
-128 AAVAKYVNYLDFY
+128 AAVAKYVGYSEFY
-141 NKVQEEISKAGQ
+141 NKVQAEVSKAGR

-164 LKEAN
+164 LKETN
-169 NVTDDNREAL
+169 SVTDANREAL

-184 STTLLADDNYGAVV
+184 STTLLADGNYGAVK
-198 MAENAIAKAD
+198 MAEDAIAKAD
-208 EAFAKYKEIVEVDSK
+208 ATFALFTK
-223 IATSALDKANGTA
+223 IIGTDAKVALDALTKANGTA
-236 TKDEW
+236 TQGEW
-241 RDNGGEAINN
+241 VVNGGEKINN

-262 KNNRGDVTGTA
+262 KNHGIVTGTA
-273 LDGFKTTWIEGEWK
+273 LDGFKTTWIESEWK
-287 SLKDSVNTIKN
+287 NLNDEVNKTIK
-298 DALAELGKYPN
+298 DAAVAELGKYPN
-309 SFKGYKYVKSDFF
+309 AFV
-322 YYENG
+322 
-327 SDENDPDNGKLWVND
+327 ENDE
-342 DVLTDQAAF
+342 QAF
-351 QAKYQEV
+351 IEMYQEV
-358 VAKLRNVIA
+358 VEKLRNVIA

-386 NKVDDALKAG
+386 NKVDAALKAG

-404 NDFNLLKEQIT
+404 NDFTLLKEQIT
-415 AMQTEIS
+415 AMQTEINS
-422 NSENRYMYG
+422 SENRYMYS
-431 QDELSTFVT
+431 QDDFSKFVNT
-440 NISGVSTMLDAFYT
+440 ISGVSTKLDGFYT

-460 RTDLEA
+460 RTDLQA
-466 KLDAAQK
+466 KLKAAQE

-498 QFSEQQNKLDEVK
+498 QFSEQQNKLDKVK
-511 KNVAASAFP
+511 KDVTDSTFP
-520 TVQTDYKAFADRIS
+520 TVQTDYKAFVDQIS

-549 SQKQEILTHNQEAK
+549 KQKAEINTHNQEAK
-563 DQIFK
+563 NQIFK

-582 KINTWITDDATKAAA
+582 KINTWINDDATKKAA

-603 LNKLF
+603 LNELF

-647 KNIYRLTD
+647 KNIYRLTE

-661 LNSTETVSNTIYNEL
+661 LNSTKTVSDAIYDEL
-676 KAAAKT
+676 KEAATT
-682 ANAKAYYFV
+682 ANDKAYDFV
-691 QHSYNIKS
+691 KTNTGYGVKS
-699 IDWADDLIKTAKRNV
+699 IRWATNLISDAKRNV
-714 KTGDRNEKMSAA
+714 KTGDKNEKMSVE
-726 AAAKFKVAYGKIR
+726 AAAKFKAAYDKIAQ
-739 EKDLTAPEG
+739 KDLTAPKGE
-748 QQGEGYVKIAE
+748 QGEGYVKIAE
-759 TEIDRLNTYDVDAAD
+759 TEIERLYNYDINKAD

-781 DKVVKNKDGKRELPE
+781 DKVVKNKEGKRELPE
-796 KFIAPVETAVKA
+796 QYIAPVETAVNA
-808 LNEELES
+808 LNKELAS
-815 YTTQYE
+815 YTAQYKD
-821 LIYEK
+821 IYAL
-826 KVEWNTAKA
+826 KVDWNTAKA

-841 AKVDAWEEANKVAA
+841 AKVDAWEKANNVAA

-869 EDLAKAL
+869 EDLANTLK
-876 ENLEEGCLTAKK
+876 NLEKGCLTATK
-888 CEDATNKALENYEVK
+888 CQDATDKAKENYAVK

-950 KANAELNTIDGKLT
+950 KANADLNTIDGKLT
-964 TLKKSID
+964 TLKNSID
-971 LSVKKNEIAANKD
+971 ASVKANTIAANKD
-984 GFIASLTTLAGDV
+984 SFIASLTTLAGDV

>member
-22 DFNFADPTKDAE
+22 DFNFAKPSVDAKE
-34 KPGSDLNYN
+34 EGSALTYN
-43 ETAKA
+43 ETDKA

-53 TKDDEITL
+53 TAEDEITL
-61 TATGDVTVKLGGAV
+61 TATGDVTVKLNGAV
-75 LTAADGK
+75 LTAEGGK
-82 YKATADGELT
+82 YKATADGTLT

-114 AEIEKAQDKMGEAI
+114 AEIEKAQVKMGEAI

-141 NKVQEEISKAGQ
+141 NKVQEEISKAGR
-153 KVQDVKAKLAE
+153 KVQDVKAKLAK

-169 NVTDDNREAL
+169 NVTDANKDAL
-179 IAELT
+179 IAELN
-184 STTLLADDNYGAVV
+184 STVKLADDNYGAVK
-198 MAENAIAKAD
+198 MAEDAVAKAD
-208 EAFAKYKEIVEVDSK
+208 ATFALFTK
-223 IATSALDKANGTA
+223 IIGTDAKVALDALTKANGTA
-236 TKDEW
+236 TQDEW
-241 RDNGGEAINN
+241 VVNGGEKINN

-262 KNNRGDVTGTA
+262 KNYGIVTGTA
-273 LDGFKTTWIEGEWK
+273 LDGFKTTWIESEWNN
-287 SLKDSVNTIKN
+287 LNDEVNKTIK
-298 DALAELGKYPN
+298 DAAVAELGKYPN
-309 SFKGYKYVKSDFF
+309 AFV
-322 YYENG
+322 
-327 SDENDPDNGKLWVND
+327 ENDE
-342 DVLTDQAAF
+342 QAF
-351 QAKYQEV
+351 VEMYKEV
-358 VAKLRNVIA
+358 VEKLRNVIA

-386 NKVDDALKAG
+386 NKVDAALKAG
-396 APFALDAD
+396 APFALDHD
-404 NDFNLLKEQIT
+404 NDFTLLKEQIT

-422 NSENRYMYG
+422 SSENRYMYS
-431 QDELSTFVT
+431 QDKFSEFVNT
-440 NISGVSTMLDAFYT
+440 ISGVSTKLDGFYT

-460 RTDLEA
+460 RTDLQA
-466 KLDAAQK
+466 KLKAAQE

-482 SAKYEHESAT
+482 SAKYEHESAI

-498 QFSEQQNKLDEVK
+498 QFSEQQNKLDKVK
-511 KNVAASAFP
+511 KDVTDSTFP
-520 TVQTDYKAFADRIS
+520 TVQTDYKAFVDQIS

-549 SQKQEILTHNQEAK
+549 KQKDVINTHNQKAK
-563 DQIFK
+563 DQIFE

-582 KINTWITDDATKAAA
+582 KINTWINDDATKKAA

-603 LNKLF
+603 LNELF

-647 KNIYRLTD
+647 KNIYRLTE
-655 DKVKGY
+655 DKVTGY
-661 LNSTETVSNTIYNEL
+661 LNSTKTVSVAIYDEL
-676 KAAAKT
+676 KAAART

-699 IDWADDLIKTAKRNV
+699 IDWANDLIDSAKRNNV
-714 KTGDRNEKMSAA
+714 KPGNKNEKMSANA
-726 AAAKFKVAYGKIR
+726 ANEFKAAYEKIR
-739 EKDLTAPEG
+739 EKDFSKPED
-748 QQGEGYVKIAE
+748 QQGEGYVEIAKA
-759 TEIDRLNTYDVDAAD
+759 EIERLYNYNIDAAD

-781 DKVVKNKDGKRELPE
+781 DKVVAINGKRELPE
-796 KFIAPVETAVKA
+796 KFIAPVETAVNA
-808 LNEELES
+808 LNKELES
-815 YTTQYE
+815 YTTQYK

-841 AKVDAWEEANKVAA
+841 AKVVAWEEANKVAP

-869 EDLAKAL
+869 EDLANAL
-876 ENLEEGCLTAKK
+876 DNLEKGCLTASK
-888 CEDATNKALENYEVK
+888 CEAATNKAIENYKVK
-903 MYMIQHFT
+903 MYMIEHFT

-950 KANAELNTIDGKLT
+950 KANADLNTIDGKLT
-964 TLKKSID
+964 TLKNTID
-971 LSVKKNEIAANKD
+971 ASVKANTIAANKD
-984 GFIASLTTLAGDV
+984 GFIASLTTYAGDV

-1013 DYNGDGKVNVQ
+1013 DYNGDGKVDVK
-1024 DLVDADADFQK
+1024 DLVDADADFQN

>member
-22 DFNFADPTKDAE
+22 DFNFANPTVDAKE
-34 KPGSDLNYN
+34 DGSALTYN

-53 TKDDEITL
+53 TAEDEITL
-61 TATGDVTVKLGGAV
+61 TATGAVTVKLNGAA
-75 LTAADGK
+75 LTAVGGK
-82 YKATADGELT
+82 YTATSDGTLT

-101 KIVVVSSNSRLVQ
+101 KIVVVSSNSRKVQ
-114 AEIEKAQDKMGEAI
+114 TEIEKAQAKMGEAI
-128 AAVAKYVNYLDFY
+128 AAVAKYVGYSEFY
-141 NKVQEEISKAGQ
+141 NKVQAEVSKAGQ
-153 KVQDVKAKLAE
+153 KVQDVKAKLAV
-164 LKEAN
+164 LKETN
-169 NVTDDNREAL
+169 KVTNENRDAL
-179 IAELT
+179 IAELN
-184 STTLLADDNYGAVV
+184 STTLLADGTYGAVK
-198 MAENAIAKAD
+198 MAEDAIAKAD
-208 EAFAKYKEIVEVDSK
+208 ATFALFTK
-223 IATSALDKANGTA
+223 IIGTDAKVALDALTKANGTA
-236 TKDEW
+236 TQGEW
-241 RDNGGEAINN
+241 VVNGGEKINN

-262 KNNRGDVTGTA
+262 KNHGIVTGTA
-273 LDGFKTTWIEGEWK
+273 LDGFKTTWIESEWK
-287 SLKDSVNTIKN
+287 NLNDEVNKTIK
-298 DALAELGKYPN
+298 DAAVAELGKYPN
-309 SFKGYKYVKSDFF
+309 AFV
-322 YYENG
+322 
-327 SDENDPDNGKLWVND
+327 ENDE
-342 DVLTDQAAF
+342 QAFVAM
-351 QAKYQEV
+351 YNEV
-358 VAKLRNVIA
+358 VEKLRNVIA

-386 NKVDDALKAG
+386 NKVDAALKAG

-404 NDFNLLKEQIT
+404 NDFTLLKEQIT
-415 AMQTEIS
+415 AMQTEINS
-422 NSENRYMYG
+422 SENRYMYS
-431 QDELSTFVT
+431 QDNFSEFVNT
-440 NISGVSTMLDAFYT
+440 ISGVSTKLDGFYT

-460 RTDLEA
+460 RTDLQA
-466 KLDAAQK
+466 KLKAAQE

-492 QVEYQK
+492 QKEYQK

-520 TVQTDYKAFADRIS
+520 TVQTDYKTFVDQIS

-549 SQKQEILTHNQEAK
+549 SQKAEILTHNQAAK

-582 KINTWITDDATKAAA
+582 KINTWINDDATKKAA

-603 LNKLF
+603 LNELF

-647 KNIYRLTD
+647 KNIYRLTE
-655 DKVKGY
+655 DKVTGY
-661 LNSTETVSNTIYNEL
+661 LNSTKTVSDAIYDEL
-676 KAAAKT
+676 KEAATT
-682 ANAKAYYFV
+682 ANDKAYDFV
-691 QHSYNIKS
+691 KTNTGYGVKS
-699 IDWADDLIKTAKRNV
+699 IRWATNLISDAKRNV
-714 KTGDRNEKMSAA
+714 KTGDKNEKMSAE
-726 AAAKFKVAYGKIR
+726 AAAKFKAAYDKIAQ
-739 EKDLTAPEG
+739 KDLTAPKGE
-748 QQGEGYVKIAE
+748 QGEGYVKIAE
-759 TEIDRLNTYDVDAAD
+759 TEIERLYNYDINKAD

-781 DKVVKNKDGKRELPE
+781 DKVVKNKEGKRELPE
-796 KFIAPVETAVKA
+796 QFIAPVETAVNA
-808 LNEELES
+808 LNKELES
-815 YTTQYE
+815 YKAQYKD
-821 LIYEK
+821 IYDL
-826 KVEWNTAKA
+826 KVKWNTAKA

-841 AKVDAWEEANKVAA
+841 AKVDAWEKANNVAA

-869 EDLAKAL
+869 EDLANTL
-876 ENLEEGCLTAKK
+876 TNLEKGCLTARK
-888 CEDATNKALENYEVK
+888 CQEATDKAKENYAVK

-936 ARTKVADYADDIKN
+936 ARTKVAVYADDIKN
-950 KANAELNTIDGKLT
+950 KANADLNTIEGKLT
-964 TLKKSID
+964 DLKKSID
-971 LSVKKNEIAANKD
+971 LSVEKNTIAANKD
-984 GFIASLTTLAGDV
+984 GFIANLTTLAGDV

-1013 DYNGDGKVNVQ
+1013 DYNGDGKVDVK
-1024 DLVDADADFQK
+1024 DLVDADADFQN

>member
-22 DFNFADPTKDAE
+22 DFNFANPTVDAKE
-34 KPGSDLNYN
+34 DGSSLKYD

-53 TKDDEITL
+53 TAEDEITL
-61 TATGDVTVKLGGAV
+61 TATGNVTVKLNGTA
-75 LTAADGK
+75 LTAENGK

-114 AEIEKAQDKMGEAI
+114 AEIEKAQAKMGEAI
-128 AAVAKYVNYLDFY
+128 AAVAKYVGYSEFY
-141 NKVQEEISKAGQ
+141 NKVQAEVSKAGQ
-153 KVQDVKAKLAE
+153 KVQDVKAKLAV
-164 LKEAN
+164 LKETN
-169 NVTDDNREAL
+169 KVTNENRDAL
-179 IAELT
+179 IAELN
-184 STTLLADDNYGAVV
+184 STTLLADGTYGAVK
-198 MAENAIAKAD
+198 MAEDAIAKAD
-208 EAFAKYKEIVEVDSK
+208 ATFALFTK
-223 IATSALDKANGTA
+223 IIGTDAKVALDALTKANGTA
-236 TKDEW
+236 TQGEW
-241 RDNGGEAINN
+241 VVNGGEKINN

-262 KNNRGDVTGTA
+262 KNQLGIVTKVE
-273 LDGFKTTWIEGEWK
+273 LDGFKTTWIESEWK
-287 SLKDSVNTIKN
+287 NLNDEVNITIKN
-298 DALAELGKYPN
+298 AAVAELGKFPKA
-309 SFKGYKYVKSDFF
+309 FV
-322 YYENG
+322 
-327 SDENDPDNGKLWVND
+327 ENDE
-342 DVLTDQAAF
+342 QAF
-351 QAKYQEV
+351 IEMYQEV
-358 VAKLRNVIA
+358 VEKLHNVIA

-379 NDLTAKV
+379 NDLTVKV
-386 NKVDDALKAG
+386 NKVDAALKAG
-396 APFALDAD
+396 APFVLDAD
-404 NDFNLLKEQIT
+404 NDFTLLKEQIT
-415 AMQTEIS
+415 AMQTEINS
-422 NSENRYMYG
+422 SENRYMYS
-431 QDELSTFVT
+431 QDNFSEFVNT
-440 NISGVSTMLDAFYT
+440 ISGVSTKLDGFYT

-460 RTDLEA
+460 RTDLQT
-466 KLDAAQK
+466 KLKAAQE

-492 QVEYQK
+492 QKEYQK

-520 TVQTDYKAFADRIS
+520 TVQTDYKTFVDQIS

-549 SQKQEILTHNQEAK
+549 SQKAEINTHNQAAK
-563 DQIFK
+563 KKIFD

-582 KINTWITDDATKAAA
+582 KINTWINDDATKKAA

-603 LNKLF
+603 LNELF

-647 KNIYRLTD
+647 KNIYRLTE
-655 DKVKGY
+655 DKVTGY
-661 LNSTETVSNTIYNEL
+661 LNSTKTVSDAIYDEL
-676 KAAAKT
+676 KEAATT
-682 ANAKAYYFV
+682 ANAKAYDFV
-691 QHSYNIKS
+691 KTNTGYGVKS
-699 IDWADDLIKTAKRNV
+699 IRWANNLISDAKYNV
-714 KTGDRNEKMSAA
+714 KTGDKNEKMSAE
-726 AAAKFKVAYGKIR
+726 AAAKFKAAYDKIAQ
-739 EKDLTAPEG
+739 KDLTAPKGE
-748 QQGEGYVKIAE
+748 QGEGYVKIAE
-759 TEIDRLNTYDVDAAD
+759 TEIERLYNYDINKAD

-781 DKVVKNKDGKRELPE
+781 DKVVKNKEGKRELPE
-796 KFIAPVETAVKA
+796 QYIAPVETAVNA
-808 LNEELES
+808 LNKELAS
-815 YTTQYE
+815 YTAQYKD
-821 LIYEK
+821 IYAL
-826 KVEWNTAKA
+826 KVDWNTAKA

-841 AKVDAWEEANKVAA
+841 ARVDAWEKANNVAA

-869 EDLAKAL
+869 EDLANTLK
-876 ENLEEGCLTAKK
+876 NLEKGCLTATK
-888 CEDATNKALENYEVK
+888 CQDATDKAKENYAVK

-936 ARTKVADYADDIKN
+936 ARTKVAVYADDIKN
-950 KANAELNTIDGKLT
+950 KANADLNTIEGKLT
-964 TLKKSID
+964 DLKKSID
-971 LSVKKNEIAANKD
+971 LSVEKNTIAANKD
-984 GFIASLTTLAGDV
+984 GFIANLTTLAGDV

-1013 DYNGDGKVNVQ
+1013 DYNGDGKVDVK
-1024 DLVDADADFQK
+1024 DLVDADADFQN

>member
-22 DFNFADPTKDAE
+22 DFNFANPSVDA
-34 KPGSDLNYN
+34 KPGSALSYD
-43 ETAKA
+43 ETTKA

-75 LTAADGK
+75 LTAVDGK
-82 YKATADGELT
+82 YTATADGTLT

-114 AEIEKAQDKMGEAI
+114 AEIEKAQVKMGEAI
-128 AAVAKYVNYLDFY
+128 AAVAKYVGYGDFY
-141 NKVQEEISKAGQ
+141 NAVQAEVSKAGQ
-153 KVQDVKAKLAE
+153 KVQDVKAKLAV
-164 LKEAN
+164 LKETN
-169 NVTDDNREAL
+169 SVTDANRVAL
-179 IAELT
+179 IAELN
-184 STTLLADDNYGAVV
+184 SDVLLADGNYGAVK
-198 MAENAIAKAD
+198 MAENAVAEAETTFALFNKIIDTDAK
-208 EAFAKYKEIVEVDSK
+208 EN
-223 IATSALDKANGTA
+223 ALNALTKANGVA
-236 TKDEW
+236 TQGEW
-241 RDNGGEAINN
+241 MVNGGVKINN

-262 KNNRGDVTGTA
+262 KNQLGIVTKVE
-273 LDGFKTTWIEGEWK
+273 LDGFKTTWIESEWK
-287 SLKDSVNTIKN
+287 NLNDEVNITIKN
-298 DALAELGKYPN
+298 AAVAELGKFPKAFVDN
-309 SFKGYKYVKSDFF
+309 
-322 YYENG
+322 
-327 SDENDPDNGKLWVND
+327 DE
-342 DVLTDQAAF
+342 QAF
-351 QAKYQEV
+351 IEMYQEV
-358 VAKLRNVIA
+358 VEKLRNVIA

-386 NKVDDALKAG
+386 NKVDAALKAG
-396 APFALDAD
+396 APFALDDD
-404 NDFNLLKEQIT
+404 NDFTLLKEQIT

-422 NSENRYMYG
+422 SSENRYMYS
-431 QDELSTFVT
+431 QDNFSEFVNT
-440 NISGVSTMLDAFYT
+440 ISGVSTKLDAFYT

-498 QFSEQQNKLDEVK
+498 QFSEQQNELDKVK

-520 TVQTDYKAFADRIS
+520 TVQTDYKAFADQIS

-603 LNKLF
+603 LNELF

-661 LNSTETVSNTIYNEL
+661 LNSTETVSNAIYNEL
-676 KAAAKT
+676 KTAART
-682 ANAKAYYFV
+682 ANAKAYNFV
-691 QHSYNIKS
+691 KTNTGSGVKS
-699 IDWADDLIKTAKRNV
+699 IRWATNLITNAKNKV
-714 KTGDRNEKMSAA
+714 QTGDRNEKMSAK
-726 AAAKFKVAYGKIR
+726 AAAKFKAAYDKIAT
-739 EKDLTAPEG
+739 KDLTAPEG

-759 TEIDRLNTYDVDAAD
+759 TEIDRLNSYSADAAD

-796 KFIAPVETAVKA
+796 KFIAPVETAVNA
-808 LNEELES
+808 LNDELKS
-815 YTTQYE
+815 YKLQYTD
-821 LIYEK
+821 IYDL
-826 KVEWNTAKA
+826 KVKWNTAKA

-841 AKVDAWEEANKVAA
+841 AKVNAWEEANKVAP

-876 ENLEEGCLTAKK
+876 ENLEEGCLTAQK
-888 CEDATNKALENYEVK
+888 CQEATDKAKENYAVK

-922 VSAKVAEVEKAIAD
+922 VSAKVSEVEKAIAD

-950 KANAELNTIDGKLT
+950 KANADLNTIDGKLT
-964 TLKKSID
+964 DLKKSID
-971 LSVKKNEIAANKD
+971 ASVKANTIAANKD
-984 GFIASLTTLAGDV
+984 GFIANLTTLAGDV

>member
-22 DFNFADPTKDAE
+22 DFNFANPSVDAE
-34 KPGSDLNYN
+34 KPGSALTYD

-48 FSFTV
+48 FSFDV
-53 TKDDEITL
+53 KAEDEITL
-61 TATGDVTVKLGGAV
+61 TATGDVTVKLNDAV
-75 LTAADGK
+75 LTAVDGK
-82 YKATADGELT
+82 YKATADGTLT

-114 AEIEKAQDKMGEAI
+114 TEIENAQAKMGEAI
-128 AAVAKYVNYLDFY
+128 AAVAKYVDYLDFY
-141 NKVQEEISKAGQ
+141 NAVQAEISKAGQ

-164 LKEAN
+164 LKETN
-169 NVTDDNREAL
+169 NVTDDNKDIL
-179 IAELT
+179 IAELN
-184 STTLLADDNYGAVV
+184 SDVLLADGNYGAVK
-198 MAENAIAKAD
+198 MAEKAVTD
-208 EAFAKYKEIVEVDSK
+208 ADAAFALFNK
-223 IATSALDKANGTA
+223 IIGTDAKVNALDALTHANGTA
-236 TKDEW
+236 SADEW
-241 RDNGGEAINN
+241 RANGREKINN
-251 TTMFTHNLKAV
+251 TNLFTHNLKAV
-262 KNNRGDVTGTA
+262 KNQFGIVTGTE
-273 LDGFKTTWIEGEWK
+273 LDGFKTTWIESEWTK
-287 SLKDSVNTIKN
+287 LKDEVNITIKN
-298 DALAELGKYPN
+298 AAIAELNKYPN
-309 SFKGYKYVKSDFF
+309 AFV
-322 YYENG
+322 
-327 SDENDPDNGKLWVND
+327 ENDEQAFVNM
-342 DVLTDQAAF
+342 
-351 QAKYQEV
+351 YQEV

-379 NDLTAKV
+379 NDLTVKV
-386 NKVDDALKAG
+386 NKVDEALKAG
-396 APFALDAD
+396 APFALDED
-404 NDFNLLKEQIT
+404 NDFTLLKEQVT
-415 AMQTEIS
+415 AMQAEIS
-422 NSENRYMYG
+422 SSENRYIYSQEDFRG
-431 QDELSTFVT
+431 FVIT
-440 NISGVSTMLDAFYT
+440 ISGVSTKLDGFYT

-466 KLDAAQK
+466 KLDASQK

-482 SAKYEHESAT
+482 SAKYENEKDT
-492 QVEYQK
+492 QKDYQEK
-498 QFSEQQNKLDEVK
+498 FSQQQNELDKVK
-511 KNVAASAFP
+511 KEVAASAFP
-520 TVQTDYKAFADRIS
+520 TVQTDYKGFVDRIT
-534 NINKKVDEIW
+534 NINKNVDVIW
-544 GTTLS
+544 GNTLIA
-549 SQKQEILTHNQEAK
+549 QKKEINTHNQEAK

-582 KINTWITDDATKAAA
+582 KINTWIKDDATKDAA

-632 KKESDEEFGAHYEAN
+632 KNESDEEFGAHYEAN
-647 KNIYRLTD
+647 KNIYRLTE
-655 DKVKGY
+655 DKVNGY
-661 LNSTETVSNTIYNEL
+661 LNSTKTVSDAIYNEL
-676 KAAAKT
+676 KEAART

-691 QHSYNIKS
+691 QHSYKINS
-699 IDWADDLIKTAKRNV
+699 IDWANDLIDNAKRNKV
-714 KTGDRNEKMSAA
+714 KPGTKNEIMSAEA
-726 AAAKFKVAYGKIR
+726 ADKFRAAYEKIR
-739 EKDLTAPEG
+739 QKDLSAPEG

-759 TEIDRLNTYDVDAAD
+759 AEINRLKNYDVDAAD

-781 DKVVKNKDGKRELPE
+781 DKVVEIDGKRELPE
-796 KFIAPVETAVKA
+796 KYIAPVETAVNA
-808 LNEELES
+808 LNDELKS
-815 YTTQYE
+815 YTDQYK

-841 AKVDAWEEANKVAA
+841 AKVNAWEEANKVAP

-876 ENLEEGCLTAKK
+876 ENLEEGCLTASK
-888 CEDATNKALENYEVK
+888 CQDATNKALENYEVK
-903 MYMIQHFT
+903 MYMIQNFT

-950 KANAELNTIDGKLT
+950 KANADLNTIDGKLT
-964 TLKKSID
+964 TLKSSID
-971 LSVKKNEIAANKD
+971 ASVKANTIAANKD

-1013 DYNGDGKVNVQ
+1013 DYNGDGKVDVK
-1024 DLVDADADFQK
+1024 DLLDADAEFQNS
-1035 TGDGFT
+1035 GDGFT
-1041 FYKFLD
+1041 FYKFFD

>member
-22 DFNFADPTKDAE
+22 DFNFANPSVDAKE
-34 KPGSDLNYN
+34 EGSALTYN

-53 TKDDEITL
+53 TAEDEITL
-61 TATGDVTVKLGGAV
+61 TATGDVTVKLNGST
-75 LTAADGK
+75 LTAVDGK
-82 YKATADGELT
+82 YKATADGTLT

-114 AEIEKAQDKMGEAI
+114 AEIEKAQVKMGEAI
-128 AAVAKYVNYLDFY
+128 AAVAKYVGYGDFY
-141 NKVQEEISKAGQ
+141 NAVQAEVSKAGQ
-153 KVQDVKAKLAE
+153 KVQDVKAKLAV
-164 LKEAN
+164 LKETN
-169 NVTDDNREAL
+169 SVTDANRVAL
-179 IAELT
+179 IAELN
-184 STTLLADDNYGAVV
+184 SDVLLADGNYGAVK
-198 MAENAIAKAD
+198 MAENAVAEAETTFALFNKIIDTDAK
-208 EAFAKYKEIVEVDSK
+208 EN
-223 IATSALDKANGTA
+223 ALNALTKANGVA
-236 TKDEW
+236 TQGEW
-241 RDNGGEAINN
+241 MVNGGVKINN

-262 KNNRGDVTGTA
+262 KNQLGIVTKVE
-273 LDGFKTTWIEGEWK
+273 LDGFKTTWIESEWK
-287 SLKDSVNTIKN
+287 NLNDEVNITIKN
-298 DALAELGKYPN
+298 AAVAELGKFPKAFVDN
-309 SFKGYKYVKSDFF
+309 
-322 YYENG
+322 
-327 SDENDPDNGKLWVND
+327 DE
-342 DVLTDQAAF
+342 QAF
-351 QAKYQEV
+351 IEMYQEV
-358 VAKLRNVIA
+358 VEKLHNVIA

-386 NKVDDALKAG
+386 NKVDAALKAG
-396 APFALDAD
+396 APFVLDAD
-404 NDFNLLKEQIT
+404 NDFTLLKEQIT
-415 AMQTEIS
+415 AMQTEINS
-422 NSENRYMYG
+422 SENRYMYS
-431 QDELSTFVT
+431 QDNFSEFVNT
-440 NISGVSTMLDAFYT
+440 ISGVSTKLDGFYT

-460 RTDLEA
+460 RTDLQT
-466 KLDAAQK
+466 KLKAAQE

-492 QVEYQK
+492 QKEYQK

-520 TVQTDYKAFADRIS
+520 TVQTDYKTFVDQIS

-549 SQKQEILTHNQEAK
+549 SQKAEINTHNQAAK
-563 DQIFK
+563 KKIFD

-582 KINTWITDDATKAAA
+582 KINTWINDDATKKAA

-603 LNKLF
+603 LNELF

-647 KNIYRLTD
+647 KNIYRLTE
-655 DKVKGY
+655 DKVTGY
-661 LNSTETVSNTIYNEL
+661 LNSTKTVSDAIYDEL
-676 KAAAKT
+676 KEAATT
-682 ANAKAYYFV
+682 ANAKAYDFV
-691 QHSYNIKS
+691 KTNTGYGVKS
-699 IDWADDLIKTAKRNV
+699 IRWANNLISDAKYNV
-714 KTGDRNEKMSAA
+714 KTGDKNEKMSAE
-726 AAAKFKVAYGKIR
+726 AAAKFKAAYDKIAQ
-739 EKDLTAPEG
+739 KDLTAPKGE
-748 QQGEGYVKIAE
+748 QGEGYVKIAE
-759 TEIDRLNTYDVDAAD
+759 TEIERLYNYDINKAD

-781 DKVVKNKDGKRELPE
+781 DKVVKNKEGKRELPE
-796 KFIAPVETAVKA
+796 QYIAPVETAVNA
-808 LNEELES
+808 LNKELAS
-815 YTTQYE
+815 YTAQYKD
-821 LIYEK
+821 IYAL
-826 KVEWNTAKA
+826 KVDWNTAKA

-841 AKVDAWEEANKVAA
+841 AKVDAWEKANNVAA

-869 EDLAKAL
+869 EDLANTLK
-876 ENLEEGCLTAKK
+876 NLEKGCLTATK
-888 CEDATNKALENYEVK
+888 CQDATDKAKENYAVK

-950 KANAELNTIDGKLT
+950 KANADLNTIDGKLT
-964 TLKKSID
+964 TLKNSID
-971 LSVKKNEIAANKD
+971 ASVKANTIAANKD
-984 GFIASLTTLAGDV
+984 GFIASLTTLADDV

-1024 DLVDADADFQK
+1024 DLLDADAEFQNS
-1035 TGDGFT
+1035 GDGFT
-1041 FYKFLD
+1041 FYKFFD

>member
-22 DFNFADPTKDAE
+22 DFNFANPTKDAKE
-34 KPGSDLNYN
+34 DGSALTYN

-75 LTAADGK
+75 LTAEDGK
-82 YKATADGELT
+82 YKATVDGELT

-114 AEIEKAQDKMGEAI
+114 AEIEKAQVKMGEAI

-141 NKVQEEISKAGQ
+141 NKVQEEISKAGR

-164 LKEAN
+164 YKEAN
-169 NVTDDNREAL
+169 NVTDDNKDAL
-179 IAELT
+179 IAELNG
-184 STTLLADDNYGAVV
+184 NYGAVK
-198 MAENAIAKAD
+198 MAEDAIAKAD
-208 EAFAKYKEIVEVDSK
+208 AAFAQFEKIIGVD
-223 IATSALDKANGTA
+223 AQVALDALTKANGTA
-236 TKDEW
+236 TPKEW
-241 RDNGGEAINN
+241 RDNGFENTNN
-251 TTMFTHNLKAV
+251 TTLFTHNLKAV
-262 KNNRGDVTGTA
+262 KKYGVVTGTE
-273 LDGFKTTWIEGEWK
+273 LDGFKTTWIESEWNN
-287 SLKDSVNTIKN
+287 LNDEVNTTIKN
-298 DALAELGKYPN
+298 AAVAELNKYPN
-309 SFKGYKYVKSDFF
+309 AFV
-322 YYENG
+322 
-327 SDENDPDNGKLWVND
+327 ENDE
-342 DVLTDQAAF
+342 QAF
-351 QAKYQEV
+351 VDMYNEV
-358 VAKLRNVIA
+358 VEKLHNVIA

-386 NKVDDALKAG
+386 NKVDAALKAG
-396 APFALDAD
+396 APFALDDD
-404 NDFNLLKEQIT
+404 NDFTLLKEQIT
-415 AMQTEIS
+415 AMQAEIS
-422 NSENRYMYG
+422 SSENRYMYS
-431 QDELSTFVT
+431 QDNYSTIVT
-440 NISGVSTMLDAFYT
+440 NINGVSTKLDAFYT

-460 RTDLEA
+460 RKDLET

-482 SAKYEHESAT
+482 SAKYENEGAT

-498 QFSEQQNKLDEVK
+498 QFSEQQNELDKVK
-511 KNVAASAFP
+511 KEVAASAFP
-520 TVQTDYKAFADRIS
+520 TVQTDYKAFVDQIS
-534 NINKKVDEIW
+534 KINKKVDEIW

-549 SQKQEILTHNQEAK
+549 KQKGEINKHNQEAK
-563 DQIFK
+563 DKIFK

-582 KINTWITDDATKAAA
+582 KINTWINDDATKAAA

-603 LNKLF
+603 LNELF

-647 KNIYRLTD
+647 KNIYRLTE
-655 DKVKGY
+655 DKVTGY
-661 LNSTETVSNTIYNEL
+661 LNSTKTVSDAIYDEL
-676 KAAAKT
+676 KAAART
-682 ANAKAYYFV
+682 ANAKAYNFV

-699 IDWADDLIKTAKRNV
+699 IDWANDLIDRAKRNNV
-714 KTGDRNEKMSAA
+714 KPGNKNEKMSANA
-726 AAAKFKVAYGKIR
+726 AYEFNVAYEMIR
-739 EKDLTAPEG
+739 EKNLNKPEG
-748 QQGEGYVKIAE
+748 QQGEGYVKIAKA
-759 TEIDRLNTYDVDAAD
+759 EIDRLYNYNIDAAD

-781 DKVVKNKDGKRELPE
+781 DKVVAIDGKRELPE

-815 YTTQYE
+815 YTTQYK

-841 AKVDAWEEANKVAA
+841 AKVDAWEKANNVAA

-876 ENLEEGCLTAKK
+876 DNLEKGCLTASK
-888 CEDATNKALENYEVK
+888 CEDATNKAIENYKAK

-911 EAKANEAAAPV
+911 EAKANAAAAPV

-950 KANAELNTIDGKLT
+950 KANADLNTIDGKLT
-964 TLKKSID
+964 DLKKSID
-971 LSVKKNEIAANKD
+971 ASVKANTIAANKD
-984 GFIASLTTLAGDV
+984 GFIANLTTLAGDV

-1013 DYNGDGKVNVQ
+1013 DYNGDGKVDVK
-1024 DLVDADADFQK
+1024 DLVDADADFQN

>member
-22 DFNFADPTKDAE
+22 DFNFANPTVDAKE
-34 KPGSDLNYN
+34 DGSALTYN

-53 TKDDEITL
+53 TAEDEITL
-61 TATGDVTVKLGGAV
+61 TATGAVTVKLNGAA
-75 LTAADGK
+75 LTAVGGK
-82 YKATADGELT
+82 YTATSDGTLT

-101 KIVVVSSNSRLVQ
+101 KIVVVSSNSRKVQ
-114 AEIEKAQDKMGEAI
+114 TEIEKAQAKMGEAI
-128 AAVAKYVNYLDFY
+128 AAVAKYVGYSEFY
-141 NKVQEEISKAGQ
+141 NKVQAEVSKAGQ
-153 KVQDVKAKLAE
+153 KVQDVKAKLAV
-164 LKEAN
+164 LKETN
-169 NVTDDNREAL
+169 KVTNENRDAL
-179 IAELT
+179 IAELN
-184 STTLLADDNYGAVV
+184 STTLLADGTYGAVK
-198 MAENAIAKAD
+198 MAEDAIAKAD
-208 EAFAKYKEIVEVDSK
+208 ATFALFTK
-223 IATSALDKANGTA
+223 IIGTDAKVALDALTKANGTA
-236 TKDEW
+236 TQGEW
-241 RDNGGEAINN
+241 VVNGGEKINN

-262 KNNRGDVTGTA
+262 KNHGIVTGTA
-273 LDGFKTTWIEGEWK
+273 LDGFKTTWIESEWK
-287 SLKDSVNTIKN
+287 NLNDEVNKTIK
-298 DALAELGKYPN
+298 DAAVAELGKYPN
-309 SFKGYKYVKSDFF
+309 AFV
-322 YYENG
+322 
-327 SDENDPDNGKLWVND
+327 ENDE
-342 DVLTDQAAF
+342 QAFVAM
-351 QAKYQEV
+351 YNEV
-358 VAKLRNVIA
+358 VEKLRNVIA

-386 NKVDDALKAG
+386 NKVDAALKAG

-404 NDFNLLKEQIT
+404 NDFTLLKEQIT
-415 AMQTEIS
+415 AMQTEINS
-422 NSENRYMYG
+422 SENRYMYS
-431 QDELSTFVT
+431 QDNFSEFVNT
-440 NISGVSTMLDAFYT
+440 ISGVSTKLDGFYT

-460 RTDLEA
+460 RTDLQA
-466 KLDAAQK
+466 KLKAAQE

-492 QVEYQK
+492 QKEYQK
-498 QFSEQQNKLDEVK
+498 QFSEQQNKLDKVK
-511 KNVAASAFP
+511 KDVTDSTFP
-520 TVQTDYKAFADRIS
+520 TVQTDYKTFVDQIS

-549 SQKQEILTHNQEAK
+549 KQKAEINTHNQEAK
-563 DQIFK
+563 NQIFK

-582 KINTWITDDATKAAA
+582 KINTWIKDDATKKAA

-603 LNKLF
+603 LNELF

-647 KNIYRLTD
+647 KNIYRLTE

-661 LNSTETVSNTIYNEL
+661 LNSTKTVSDAIYDELKEAATTANDKAYDFVMNGYSVNTIGWANEL
-676 KAAAKT
+676 IKAA
-682 ANAKAYYFV
+682 
-691 QHSYNIKS
+691 
-699 IDWADDLIKTAKRNV
+699 KRKV
-714 KTGDRNEKMSAA
+714 KTGDKNEKMSAK
-726 AAAKFKVAYGKIR
+726 AAAKFIAAYDKIAQ
-739 EKDLTAPEG
+739 KDLTAPKGE
-748 QQGEGYVKIAE
+748 QGEGYVKIAE
-759 TEIDRLNTYDVDAAD
+759 TEIERLYNYDINKAD

-781 DKVVKNKDGKRELPE
+781 DKVVKNKEGKRELPE
-796 KFIAPVETAVKA
+796 QYIAPVETAVNA
-808 LNEELES
+808 LNDELKS
-815 YTTQYE
+815 YTDQYK

-841 AKVDAWEEANKVAA
+841 AKVNAWEEANKVAA

-876 ENLEEGCLTAKK
+876 ENLEKGCLTASK
-888 CEDATNKALENYEVK
+888 CQDATNKAIENYKVK
-903 MYMIQHFT
+903 IYMIQNFT

-936 ARTKVADYADDIKN
+936 ARTKVAVYADDIKN
-950 KANAELNTIDGKLT
+950 KANADLNTIDGKLT
-964 TLKKSID
+964 TLKSSID
-971 LSVKKNEIAANKD
+971 ASVKANTIAANKD
-984 GFIASLTTLAGDV
+984 GFIANLTTLAGDV

>member
-22 DFNFADPTKDAE
+22 DFNFANPSVDAKE
-34 KPGSDLNYN
+34 EGSALTYN

-53 TKDDEITL
+53 TAEDEITL
-61 TATGDVTVKLGGAV
+61 TATGDVTVKLNGST
-75 LTAADGK
+75 LTAVDGK
-82 YKATADGELT
+82 YKATADGTLT

-114 AEIEKAQDKMGEAI
+114 AEIEKAQVKMGEAI
-128 AAVAKYVNYLDFY
+128 AAVAKYVGYGDFY
-141 NKVQEEISKAGQ
+141 NAVQAEVSKAGQ
-153 KVQDVKAKLAE
+153 KVQDVKAKLAV
-164 LKEAN
+164 LKETN
-169 NVTDDNREAL
+169 SVTDANRVAL
-179 IAELT
+179 IAELN
-184 STTLLADDNYGAVV
+184 SDVLLADGNYGAVK
-198 MAENAIAKAD
+198 MAENAVAEAETTFALFNKIIDTDAK
-208 EAFAKYKEIVEVDSK
+208 EN
-223 IATSALDKANGTA
+223 ALNALTKANGVA
-236 TKDEW
+236 TQGEW
-241 RDNGGEAINN
+241 MVNGGVKINN

-262 KNNRGDVTGTA
+262 KNQLGIVTKVE
-273 LDGFKTTWIEGEWK
+273 LDGFKTTWIESEWK
-287 SLKDSVNTIKN
+287 NLNEEVNITIKN
-298 DALAELGKYPN
+298 AAVAELGKFPKA
-309 SFKGYKYVKSDFF
+309 FV
-322 YYENG
+322 
-327 SDENDPDNGKLWVND
+327 ENDE
-342 DVLTDQAAF
+342 QAF
-351 QAKYQEV
+351 IEMYQEV
-358 VAKLRNVIA
+358 VEKLHNVIA

-386 NKVDDALKAG
+386 NKVDAALKAG
-396 APFALDAD
+396 APFVLDAD
-404 NDFNLLKEQIT
+404 NDFTLLKEQIT
-415 AMQTEIS
+415 AMQTEINS
-422 NSENRYMYG
+422 SENRYMYS
-431 QDELSTFVT
+431 QDNFSEFVNT
-440 NISGVSTMLDAFYT
+440 ISGVSTKLDGFYT

-460 RTDLEA
+460 RTDLQT
-466 KLDAAQK
+466 KLKAAQE

-492 QVEYQK
+492 QKEYQK

-520 TVQTDYKAFADRIS
+520 TVQTDYKTFVDQIS

-549 SQKQEILTHNQEAK
+549 SQKAEINTHNQAAK
-563 DQIFK
+563 KKIFD

-582 KINTWITDDATKAAA
+582 KINTWINDDATKKAA

-603 LNKLF
+603 LNELF

-647 KNIYRLTD
+647 KNIYRLTE
-655 DKVKGY
+655 DKVTGY
-661 LNSTETVSNTIYNEL
+661 LNSTKTVSDAIYDEL
-676 KAAAKT
+676 KEAATT
-682 ANAKAYYFV
+682 ANAKAYDFV
-691 QHSYNIKS
+691 KTNTGYGVKS
-699 IDWADDLIKTAKRNV
+699 IRWANNLISDAKYNV
-714 KTGDRNEKMSAA
+714 KTGDKNEKMSAE
-726 AAAKFKVAYGKIR
+726 AAAKFKAAYDKIAQ
-739 EKDLTAPEG
+739 KDLTAPKGE
-748 QQGEGYVKIAE
+748 QGEGYVKIAE
-759 TEIDRLNTYDVDAAD
+759 TEIERLYNYDINKAD

-781 DKVVKNKDGKRELPE
+781 DKVVKNKEGKRELPE
-796 KFIAPVETAVKA
+796 QYIAPVETAVNA
-808 LNEELES
+808 LNNELES
-815 YTTQYE
+815 YKAQYKD
-821 LIYEK
+821 IYAL
-826 KVEWNTAKA
+826 KVDWNTAKA

-841 AKVDAWEEANKVAA
+841 AKVDAWEKANNVAA

-860 VNKELTLVN
+860 VNKELTAVN
-869 EDLAKAL
+869 ENLAKTL
-876 ENLEEGCLTAKK
+876 ENLEKGCLTATK
-888 CEDATNKALENYEVK
+888 CQDATDKAKENYAVK

-950 KANAELNTIDGKLT
+950 KANADLNTIDGKLT
-964 TLKKSID
+964 TLKNSID
-971 LSVKKNEIAANKD
+971 ASVKANTIAANKD
-984 GFIASLTTLAGDV
+984 GFIASLTTLADDV

-1024 DLVDADADFQK
+1024 DLLDADAEFQNS
-1035 TGDGFT
+1035 GDGFT
-1041 FYKFLD
+1041 FYKFFD

>member
-22 DFNFADPTKDAE
+22 DFNFANPSVDAKE
-34 KPGSDLNYN
+34 EGSALTYN

-53 TKDDEITL
+53 TAEDEITL
-61 TATGDVTVKLGGAV
+61 TATGDVTVKLNGSA
-75 LTAADGK
+75 LTAVDGK
-82 YKATADGELT
+82 YKATADGTLT

-114 AEIEKAQDKMGEAI
+114 AEIEKAQVKMGEAI
-128 AAVAKYVNYLDFY
+128 AAVAKYVGYGDFY
-141 NKVQEEISKAGQ
+141 NAVQAEVSKAGQ
-153 KVQDVKAKLAE
+153 KVQDVKAKLAV
-164 LKEAN
+164 LKETN
-169 NVTDDNREAL
+169 SVTDANRVAL
-179 IAELT
+179 IAELN
-184 STTLLADDNYGAVV
+184 SDVLLADGNYGAVK
-198 MAENAIAKAD
+198 MAENAVAEAETTFALFNKIIDTDAK
-208 EAFAKYKEIVEVDSK
+208 EN
-223 IATSALDKANGTA
+223 ALNALTKANGVA
-236 TKDEW
+236 TQGEW
-241 RDNGGEAINN
+241 MVNGGVKINN

-262 KNNRGDVTGTA
+262 KNQLGIVTKVE
-273 LDGFKTTWIEGEWK
+273 LDGFKTTWIESEWK
-287 SLKDSVNTIKN
+287 KLNDEVNITIKN
-298 DALAELGKYPN
+298 TAVAELGKFPKAFVEN
-309 SFKGYKYVKSDFF
+309 NEQAFVEMYK
-322 YYENG
+322 
-327 SDENDPDNGKLWVND
+327 
-342 DVLTDQAAF
+342 
-351 QAKYQEV
+351 EV
-358 VAKLRNVIA
+358 VEKLRNVIA

-386 NKVDDALKAG
+386 NKVDEALKAG
-396 APFALDAD
+396 APFVLNTD
-404 NDFNLLKEQIT
+404 NTATGPDQSLTEIEDFNLLKEQI
-415 AMQTEIS
+415 AMMQSEVNS
-422 NSENRYMYG
+422 SENRYGYS
-431 QDELSTFVT
+431 QDEFNNNIIPAINTASTK
-440 NISGVSTMLDAFYT
+440 LDGFYT

-492 QVEYQK
+492 QKEYQK

-511 KNVAASAFP
+511 KNVAASTFP
-520 TVQTDYKAFADRIS
+520 TVQTDYKAFVDQIS

-549 SQKQEILTHNQEAK
+549 SQKSEILTHNQAAK

-582 KINTWITDDATKAAA
+582 KINTWINDDATKKAA

-603 LNKLF
+603 LNELF

-647 KNIYRLTD
+647 KNIYRLTE
-655 DKVKGY
+655 DKVTGY
-661 LNSTETVSNTIYNEL
+661 LNSTKTVSDAIYDEL
-676 KAAAKT
+676 KEAATT
-682 ANAKAYYFV
+682 ANDKAYDFV
-691 QHSYNIKS
+691 KTNTGYGVKS
-699 IDWADDLIKTAKRNV
+699 IRWATNLISDAKRNV
-714 KTGDRNEKMSAA
+714 KTGDKYEKMSAE
-726 AAAKFKVAYGKIR
+726 AAAKFKVAYDKIAQ
-739 EKDLTAPEG
+739 KDLTAPKGE
-748 QQGEGYVKIAE
+748 QGEGYVKIAE
-759 TEIDRLNTYDVDAAD
+759 TEIERLYNYDINKAD

-781 DKVVKNKDGKRELPE
+781 DKVVKNKEGKRELPE
-796 KFIAPVETAVKA
+796 QYIAPVETAVNA
-808 LNEELES
+808 LNQELES
-815 YTTQYE
+815 YNKQYE
-821 LIYEK
+821 AIYAL
-826 KVEWNTAKA
+826 KVDWNTAKA

-841 AKVDAWEEANKVAA
+841 AKVDAWEKANNVAA

-869 EDLAKAL
+869 EDLANTLK
-876 ENLEEGCLTAKK
+876 NLEKGCLTATK
-888 CEDATNKALENYEVK
+888 CQDATDKAKENYAVK

-936 ARTKVADYADDIKN
+936 ARTKVAVYADDIKN
-950 KANAELNTIDGKLT
+950 KANADLNTIEGKLT
-964 TLKKSID
+964 DLKKSID
-971 LSVKKNEIAANKD
+971 LSVEKNTIAANKD
-984 GFIASLTTLAGDV
+984 GFIANLTTLAGDV

-1013 DYNGDGKVNVQ
+1013 DYNGDGKVDVK
-1024 DLVDADADFQK
+1024 DLVDADADFQN

>member
-22 DFNFADPTKDAE
+22 DFNFADPTVDA
-34 KPGSDLNYN
+34 KPGSALSYD
-43 ETAKA
+43 ETTKA

-61 TATGDVTVKLGGAV
+61 TATGDVTVKLGGTV
-75 LTAADGK
+75 LTAVDGK
-82 YKATADGELT
+82 YKATADGKLT

-114 AEIEKAQDKMGEAI
+114 AEIEKAQVKMGDAI

-141 NKVQEEISKAGQ
+141 NKVQEEISKAGR

-164 LKEAN
+164 LKETN
-169 NVTDDNREAL
+169 SVTDANREAL

-184 STTLLADDNYGAVV
+184 STTLLADGNYGAVK
-198 MAENAIAKAD
+198 MAEDAIAKAD
-208 EAFAKYKEIVEVDSK
+208 ATFALFTK
-223 IATSALDKANGTA
+223 IIGTDAKVALDALTKANGTA
-236 TKDEW
+236 TQGEW
-241 RDNGGEAINN
+241 VVNGGEKINN

-262 KNNRGDVTGTA
+262 KNHGIVTGTA
-273 LDGFKTTWIEGEWK
+273 LDGFKTTWIESEWNN
-287 SLKDSVNTIKN
+287 LNDEVNKTIK
-298 DALAELGKYPN
+298 DAAVAELGKYPN
-309 SFKGYKYVKSDFF
+309 AFV
-322 YYENG
+322 
-327 SDENDPDNGKLWVND
+327 ENDE
-342 DVLTDQAAF
+342 QAF
-351 QAKYQEV
+351 VEMYKEV
-358 VAKLRNVIA
+358 VEKLRNVIA

-386 NKVDDALKAG
+386 NKVDAALKAG

-404 NDFNLLKEQIT
+404 NDFTLLKEQIT
-415 AMQTEIS
+415 AMQTEINS
-422 NSENRYMYG
+422 SENRYMYS
-431 QDELSTFVT
+431 QDNFSEFVNT
-440 NISGVSTMLDAFYT
+440 ISGVNTKLDGFYT

-460 RTDLEA
+460 RTDLQA
-466 KLDAAQK
+466 KLKAAQE

-498 QFSEQQNKLDEVK
+498 QFSEQQNKLDKVK
-511 KNVAASAFP
+511 KDVTDSTFP
-520 TVQTDYKAFADRIS
+520 TVQTDYKAFVDQIS

-549 SQKQEILTHNQEAK
+549 KQKAEINTHNQEAK
-563 DQIFK
+563 NQIFK

-582 KINTWITDDATKAAA
+582 KINTWINDDATKKAA

-603 LNKLF
+603 LNELF

-622 EAVDKMTENI
+622 EAVEKMTENI

-647 KNIYRLTD
+647 KNIYRLTE
-655 DKVKGY
+655 DKVTGY
-661 LNSTETVSNTIYNEL
+661 LNSTKTVSDAIYDEL
-676 KAAAKT
+676 KAAART

-699 IDWADDLIKTAKRNV
+699 IDWANDLIDSAKRNNV
-714 KTGDRNEKMSAA
+714 KPGNKNEKMSANA
-726 AAAKFKVAYGKIR
+726 ANEFKAAYEKIR
-739 EKDLTAPEG
+739 EKDLSKPED
-748 QQGEGYVKIAE
+748 QQGEGYVEIAKA
-759 TEIDRLNTYDVDAAD
+759 EIERLYNYNIDAAD

-781 DKVVKNKDGKRELPE
+781 DKVVAINGKRELPE
-796 KFIAPVETAVKA
+796 KFIAPVETAVNA
-808 LNEELES
+808 LNKELES
-815 YTTQYE
+815 YTTQYK

-841 AKVDAWEEANKVAA
+841 AKVDAWEEANKVAP

-876 ENLEEGCLTAKK
+876 DNLEDGCLTAKK
-888 CEDATNKALENYEVK
+888 CQEATNKAIENYEVK

-950 KANAELNTIDGKLT
+950 KANADLNTIDGKLT
-964 TLKKSID
+964 TLKNSID
-971 LSVKKNEIAANKD
+971 ASVKANTIAANKD
-984 GFIASLTTLAGDV
+984 SFIASLTTYAGDV

-1013 DYNGDGKVNVQ
+1013 DYNGDGKVDVK
-1024 DLVDADADFQK
+1024 DLVDADADFQN

>member
-22 DFNFADPTKDAE
+22 DFNFANPTVDAKE
-34 KPGSDLNYN
+34 DGSSLKYD

-53 TKDDEITL
+53 TAEDEITL
-61 TATGDVTVKLGGAV
+61 TATGDVTVKLNGTALSAV
-75 LTAADGK
+75 DGK

-101 KIVVVSSNSRLVQ
+101 KIVVVSSNSCLVQ
-114 AEIEKAQDKMGEAI
+114 AEIEKAQVKMGEAI
-128 AAVAKYVNYLDFY
+128 AAVAKYVGYGEFY
-141 NKVQEEISKAGQ
+141 NKVQAEVSKAGQ
-153 KVQDVKAKLAE
+153 KVQDVKAKLAV
-164 LKEAN
+164 LKETN
-169 NVTDDNREAL
+169 KVTNENRDAL
-179 IAELT
+179 IAELN
-184 STTLLADDNYGAVV
+184 STTLLADGTYGAVK
-198 MAENAIAKAD
+198 MAEDAIAKAD
-208 EAFAKYKEIVEVDSK
+208 ATFALFTK
-223 IATSALDKANGTA
+223 IIGTDAKVALDALTKANGTA
-236 TKDEW
+236 TQGEW
-241 RDNGGEAINN
+241 VVNGGEKINN

-262 KNNRGDVTGTA
+262 KNHGIVTGTA
-273 LDGFKTTWIEGEWK
+273 LDGFKTTWIESEWK
-287 SLKDSVNTIKN
+287 NLNDEVNKTIKN
-298 DALAELGKYPN
+298 AAVAELGKYPN
-309 SFKGYKYVKSDFF
+309 AFV
-322 YYENG
+322 
-327 SDENDPDNGKLWVND
+327 ENDE
-342 DVLTDQAAF
+342 QAFVAM
-351 QAKYQEV
+351 YNEV
-358 VAKLRNVIA
+358 VEKLHNVIA

-386 NKVDDALKAG
+386 NKVDAALKAG
-396 APFALDAD
+396 APFVLDAD
-404 NDFNLLKEQIT
+404 NDFTLLKEQIT

-422 NSENRYMYG
+422 SSENRYMYS
-431 QDELSTFVT
+431 QDNFSEFVNT
-440 NISGVSTMLDAFYT
+440 ISGVSTKLDGFYT

-460 RTDLEA
+460 RTDLQA
-466 KLDAAQK
+466 KLKAAQE

-492 QVEYQK
+492 QKEYQK

-520 TVQTDYKAFADRIS
+520 TVQTDYKAFVDQIS

-549 SQKQEILTHNQEAK
+549 SQKAEINTHNQEAK
-563 DQIFK
+563 KKIFD

-582 KINTWITDDATKAAA
+582 KINTWINDDATKKAA

-603 LNKLF
+603 LNELF

-647 KNIYRLTD
+647 KNIYRLTE
-655 DKVKGY
+655 DKVTGY
-661 LNSTETVSNTIYNEL
+661 LNSTKTVSDAIYDEL
-676 KAAAKT
+676 KEAATT
-682 ANAKAYYFV
+682 ANAKAYDFV
-691 QHSYNIKS
+691 KTNTGYGVKS
-699 IDWADDLIKTAKRNV
+699 IRWANNLISDAKYNV
-714 KTGDRNEKMSAA
+714 KTGDKNEKMSAEA
-726 AAAKFKVAYGKIR
+726 ADKFKAAYGKIAQ
-739 EKDLTAPEG
+739 KDLTAPKGE
-748 QQGEGYVKIAE
+748 QGEGYVKIAE
-759 TEIDRLNTYDVDAAD
+759 TEIERLYNYDINKAD

-781 DKVVKNKDGKRELPE
+781 DKVVKNKEGKRELPE
-796 KFIAPVETAVKA
+796 QYIAPVETAVNA
-808 LNEELES
+808 LNNELES
-815 YTTQYE
+815 YKAQYKD
-821 LIYEK
+821 IYAL
-826 KVEWNTAKA
+826 KVDWNTAKA

-841 AKVDAWEEANKVAA
+841 AKVDAWEEANNVTA

-860 VNKELTLVN
+860 VNKELTAVN
-869 EDLAKAL
+869 ENLAKTL
-876 ENLEEGCLTAKK
+876 ENLEKGCLTATK
-888 CEDATNKALENYEVK
+888 CQDATDKAKENYAVK

-950 KANAELNTIDGKLT
+950 KANADLNTIDGKLT
-964 TLKKSID
+964 TLKNSID
-971 LSVKKNEIAANKD
+971 ASVKANTIAANKD

-1013 DYNGDGKVNVQ
+1013 DYNGDGKVDVK
-1024 DLVDADADFQK
+1024 DLVDADADFQN

>member
-22 DFNFADPTKDAE
+22 DFNFANPTVDAKE
-34 KPGSDLNYN
+34 DGSALTYN

-53 TKDDEITL
+53 TAEDEITL
-61 TATGDVTVKLGGAV
+61 TATGAVTVKLNGAA
-75 LTAADGK
+75 LTAVGGK
-82 YKATADGELT
+82 YTATSDGTLT

-101 KIVVVSSNSRLVQ
+101 KIVVVSSNSRKVQ
-114 AEIEKAQDKMGEAI
+114 TEIEKAQAKMGEAI
-128 AAVAKYVNYLDFY
+128 AAVAKYVGYSEFY
-141 NKVQEEISKAGQ
+141 NKVQAEVSKAGQ
-153 KVQDVKAKLAE
+153 KVQDVKAKLAV
-164 LKEAN
+164 LKETN
-169 NVTDDNREAL
+169 KVTNENRDAL
-179 IAELT
+179 IAELN
-184 STTLLADDNYGAVV
+184 STTLLADGTYGAVK
-198 MAENAIAKAD
+198 MAEDAIAKAD
-208 EAFAKYKEIVEVDSK
+208 ATFALFTK
-223 IATSALDKANGTA
+223 IIGTDAKVALDALTKANGTA

-241 RDNGGEAINN
+241 VVNGGEKINN

-262 KNNRGDVTGTA
+262 KNHGIVTGTA
-273 LDGFKTTWIEGEWK
+273 LDGFKTTWIESEWK
-287 SLKDSVNTIKN
+287 NLNDEVNKTIK
-298 DALAELGKYPN
+298 DAAVAELGKYPN
-309 SFKGYKYVKSDFF
+309 AFV
-322 YYENG
+322 
-327 SDENDPDNGKLWVND
+327 ENDE
-342 DVLTDQAAF
+342 QAFVAM
-351 QAKYQEV
+351 YNEV
-358 VAKLRNVIA
+358 VEKLRNVIA

-386 NKVDDALKAG
+386 NKVDAALKAG

-404 NDFNLLKEQIT
+404 NDFTLLKEQIT
-415 AMQTEIS
+415 AMQTEINS
-422 NSENRYMYG
+422 SENRYMYS
-431 QDELSTFVT
+431 QDNFSEFVNT
-440 NISGVSTMLDAFYT
+440 ISGVSTKLDGFYT
-454 ELVGKA
+454 KLVGKA
-460 RTDLEA
+460 RTDLQA
-466 KLDAAQK
+466 KLKAAQE

-492 QVEYQK
+492 QKEYQK

-520 TVQTDYKAFADRIS
+520 TVQTDYKTFVDQIS

-549 SQKQEILTHNQEAK
+549 SQKAEILTHNQAAK

-582 KINTWITDDATKAAA
+582 KINTWINDDATKKAA

-603 LNKLF
+603 LNELF

-647 KNIYRLTD
+647 KNIYRLTE
-655 DKVKGY
+655 DKVTGY
-661 LNSTETVSNTIYNEL
+661 LNSTKTVSDAIYDEL
-676 KAAAKT
+676 KEAATT
-682 ANAKAYYFV
+682 ANAKAYNFV
-691 QHSYNIKS
+691 KTNTNYGVKS
-699 IDWADDLIKTAKRNV
+699 IRWANNLISDAKYNV
-714 KTGDRNEKMSAA
+714 KTGDKNEKMSAE
-726 AAAKFKVAYGKIR
+726 AAAKFKAAYDKIAQ
-739 EKDLTAPEG
+739 KDLTAPKGE
-748 QQGEGYVKIAE
+748 QGEGYVKIAE
-759 TEIDRLNTYDVDAAD
+759 TEIERLYNYDINKAD

-781 DKVVKNKDGKRELPE
+781 DKVVKNKEGKRELPE
-796 KFIAPVETAVKA
+796 QYIAPVETAVNA
-808 LNEELES
+808 LNKELES
-815 YTTQYE
+815 YTAQYKD
-821 LIYEK
+821 IYAL
-826 KVEWNTAKA
+826 KVDWNTAKA

-841 AKVDAWEEANKVAA
+841 AKVDAWEKANNVAA

-869 EDLAKAL
+869 EDLANTLK
-876 ENLEEGCLTAKK
+876 NLEKGCLTATK
-888 CEDATNKALENYEVK
+888 CQDATDKAKENYAVK

-950 KANAELNTIDGKLT
+950 KANADLNTIDGKLT
-964 TLKKSID
+964 TLKNSID
-971 LSVKKNEIAANKD
+971 ASVKANTIAANKD
-984 GFIASLTTLAGDV
+984 GFIAGLTTLAGDV

-1013 DYNGDGKVNVQ
+1013 DYNGDGKVDVK
-1024 DLVDADADFQK
+1024 DLVDADADFQN

>member
-22 DFNFADPTKDAE
+22 DFNFANPTVDAKE
-34 KPGSDLNYN
+34 DGSSLKYD

-48 FSFTV
+48 FSFNV
-53 TKDDEITL
+53 TAEDEITL
-61 TATGDVTVKLGGAV
+61 TATGNVTVKLNGTA
-75 LTAADGK
+75 LTAENGK
-82 YKATADGELT
+82 YKATADGKLT

-114 AEIEKAQDKMGEAI
+114 AEIEKAQAKMGEAI
-128 AAVAKYVNYLDFY
+128 AAVAKYVGYGDFY
-141 NKVQEEISKAGQ
+141 NKVQAEISKAGQ

-164 LKEAN
+164 YKEDN
-169 NVTDDNREAL
+169 KVSDDNRKAL

-184 STTLLADDNYGAVV
+184 STTLLADGNYGAVK
-198 MAENAIAKAD
+198 MAENAVAGAETTFALFTKIIGTDAK
-208 EAFAKYKEIVEVDSK
+208 V
-223 IATSALDKANGTA
+223 ALDALTKANGVA
-236 TKDEW
+236 TQGEW
-241 RDNGGEAINN
+241 MVNGGVKINN

-262 KNNRGDVTGTA
+262 KNQLGIVTKVE
-273 LDGFKTTWIEGEWK
+273 LDGFKTTWIESEWK
-287 SLKDSVNTIKN
+287 NLNDEVNKTIK
-298 DALAELGKYPN
+298 DAAVAELGKYPN
-309 SFKGYKYVKSDFF
+309 AFV
-322 YYENG
+322 
-327 SDENDPDNGKLWVND
+327 ENDE
-342 DVLTDQAAF
+342 QAFVAM
-351 QAKYQEV
+351 YQEV
-358 VAKLRNVIA
+358 VEKLRNVIA

-386 NKVDDALKAG
+386 NKVDAALKAG

-404 NDFNLLKEQIT
+404 NDFTLLKEQIT
-415 AMQTEIS
+415 AMQTEINS
-422 NSENRYMYG
+422 SENRYMYS
-431 QDELSTFVT
+431 QDNFSEFVNT
-440 NISGVSTMLDAFYT
+440 ISGVSTKLDGFYT

-460 RTDLEA
+460 RTDLQA
-466 KLDAAQK
+466 KLKAAQE

-492 QVEYQK
+492 QKEYQK
-498 QFSEQQNKLDEVK
+498 QFSEQQNKLDKVK
-511 KNVAASAFP
+511 NDVKASTFP
-520 TVQTDYKAFADRIS
+520 TVQTDYKTFVDQVS

-549 SQKQEILTHNQEAK
+549 SQKAEINTHNQAAK
-563 DQIFK
+563 NQIFK

-582 KINTWITDDATKAAA
+582 KINTWINDDATKKAA

-603 LNKLF
+603 LNELF

-647 KNIYRLTD
+647 KNIYRLTE
-655 DKVKGY
+655 DKVTGY
-661 LNSTETVSNTIYNEL
+661 LNSTKTVSDAIYDEL
-676 KAAAKT
+676 KEAATT
-682 ANAKAYYFV
+682 ANDKAYDFV
-691 QHSYNIKS
+691 KTNTGYGVKS
-699 IDWADDLIKTAKRNV
+699 IRWATNLISDAKRNV
-714 KTGDRNEKMSAA
+714 KTGDKNEKMSVE
-726 AAAKFKVAYGKIR
+726 AAAKFKAAYDKIAQ
-739 EKDLTAPEG
+739 KDLTAPKGE
-748 QQGEGYVKIAE
+748 QGEGYVKIAE
-759 TEIDRLNTYDVDAAD
+759 TEIERLYHYDINKAD

-781 DKVVKNKDGKRELPE
+781 DKVVKNKEGKRELPE
-796 KFIAPVETAVKA
+796 QYIAPVETAVNA
-808 LNEELES
+808 LNKELAS
-815 YTTQYE
+815 YTAQYKD
-821 LIYEK
+821 IYAL
-826 KVEWNTAKA
+826 KVDWNTAKA

-841 AKVDAWEEANKVAA
+841 AKVDAWEKANNVAA

-869 EDLAKAL
+869 EDLANTLK
-876 ENLEEGCLTAKK
+876 NLEKGCLTATK
-888 CEDATNKALENYEVK
+888 CQDATDKAKENYAVK

-922 VSAKVAEVEKAIAD
+922 VSAKVAEVEKTIAD
-936 ARTKVADYADDIKN
+936 ARTKVAVYADDIKN
-950 KANAELNTIDGKLT
+950 KANADLNTIEGKLT
-964 TLKKSID
+964 DLKKSID
-971 LSVKKNEIAANKD
+971 LSVEKNTIAANKD
-984 GFIASLTTLAGDV
+984 GFIANLTTLAGDV

>member
-22 DFNFADPTKDAE
+22 DFNFANPTVDAKE
-34 KPGSDLNYN
+34 DGSSLKYD

-53 TKDDEITL
+53 TAEDEITL
-61 TATGDVTVKLGGAV
+61 TATGAVTVKLNGTA
-75 LTAADGK
+75 LTAVGGK
-82 YKATADGELT
+82 YTATSDGTLT

-114 AEIEKAQDKMGEAI
+114 AEIEKAQVKMGEAI
-128 AAVAKYVNYLDFY
+128 AAVAKYVGYGDFY
-141 NKVQEEISKAGQ
+141 NAVQAEVSKAGQ
-153 KVQDVKAKLAE
+153 KVQDVKAKLAV
-164 LKEAN
+164 LKETN
-169 NVTDDNREAL
+169 SVTDANRVAL
-179 IAELT
+179 IAELN
-184 STTLLADDNYGAVV
+184 SDVLLADGNYGAVK
-198 MAENAIAKAD
+198 MAENAVAEAETTFALFNKIIDTDAK
-208 EAFAKYKEIVEVDSK
+208 EN
-223 IATSALDKANGTA
+223 ALNALTKANGVA
-236 TKDEW
+236 TQGEW
-241 RDNGGEAINN
+241 MVNGGVKINN

-262 KNNRGDVTGTA
+262 KNQLGIVTKVE
-273 LDGFKTTWIEGEWK
+273 LDGFKTTWIESEWK
-287 SLKDSVNTIKN
+287 NLNDEVNITIKN
-298 DALAELGKYPN
+298 AAVAELGKFPKA
-309 SFKGYKYVKSDFF
+309 FV
-322 YYENG
+322 
-327 SDENDPDNGKLWVND
+327 ENDE
-342 DVLTDQAAF
+342 QAF
-351 QAKYQEV
+351 IEMYQEV
-358 VAKLRNVIA
+358 VEKLRNVIA

-386 NKVDDALKAG
+386 NKVDAALKAG

-404 NDFNLLKEQIT
+404 NDFTLLKEQIT

-422 NSENRYMYG
+422 SSENRYMYS
-431 QDELSTFVT
+431 QDNFSEFVNT
-440 NISGVSTMLDAFYT
+440 ISGVSTKLDGFYT

-492 QVEYQK
+492 QKEYQK

-520 TVQTDYKAFADRIS
+520 TVQTDYKTFVDQIS

-549 SQKQEILTHNQEAK
+549 SQKAEILTRNQAAK

-582 KINTWITDDATKAAA
+582 KINTWINDDATKKAA

-603 LNKLF
+603 LNELF

-647 KNIYRLTD
+647 KNIYRLTE
-655 DKVKGY
+655 DKVTGY
-661 LNSTETVSNTIYNEL
+661 LNSTKTVSDAIYDEL
-676 KAAAKT
+676 KEAATT
-682 ANAKAYYFV
+682 ANAKAYNFV
-691 QHSYNIKS
+691 KTNTNYGVKS
-699 IDWADDLIKTAKRNV
+699 IRWANNLISDAKYNV
-714 KTGDRNEKMSAA
+714 KTGDKNEKMSAE
-726 AAAKFKVAYGKIR
+726 AAAKFKAAYDKIAQ
-739 EKDLTAPEG
+739 KDLTAPKGE
-748 QQGEGYVKIAE
+748 QGEGYVKIAE
-759 TEIDRLNTYDVDAAD
+759 TEIERLYNYDINKAD

-781 DKVVKNKDGKRELPE
+781 DKVVKNKEGKRELPE
-796 KFIAPVETAVKA
+796 QYIAPVETAVNA
-808 LNEELES
+808 LNKELES
-815 YTTQYE
+815 YTAQYKD
-821 LIYEK
+821 IYAL
-826 KVEWNTAKA
+826 KVDWNTAKA

-841 AKVDAWEEANKVAA
+841 AKVDAWEKANNVAA

-869 EDLAKAL
+869 EDLANTLK
-876 ENLEEGCLTAKK
+876 NLEKGCLTATK
-888 CEDATNKALENYEVK
+888 CQDATDKAKENYAVK

-950 KANAELNTIDGKLT
+950 KANADLNTIEGKLT
-964 TLKKSID
+964 DLKKSID
-971 LSVKKNEIAANKD
+971 LSVKDNTIAANKD
-984 GFIASLTTLAGDV
+984 GFIAGLTTLAGDV
-997 TKVLEAAAQA
+997 TKVLEAAAEA

-1013 DYNGDGKVNVQ
+1013 DYNGDGKVDVK
-1024 DLVDADADFQK
+1024 DLVDADADFQN

>member
-22 DFNFADPTKDAE
+22 DFNFANPTVDAKE
-34 KPGSDLNYN
+34 EGSALKYD

-53 TKDDEITL
+53 TAEDEITL
-61 TATGDVTVKLGGAV
+61 TATGDVTVKLNGTA
-75 LTAADGK
+75 LTAEDGK
-82 YKATADGELT
+82 YKATADGTLT

-101 KIVVVSSNSRLVQ
+101 KIVVVSSNSRQVQ
-114 AEIEKAQDKMGEAI
+114 AEIEKAQVKMGEVI
-128 AAVAKYVNYLDFY
+128 AAAAKYVNYLDFY
-141 NKVQEEISKAGQ
+141 NAVQAEISKAGQ

-164 LKEAN
+164 YKEAN
-169 NVTDDNREAL
+169 NVTDANKDAL
-179 IAELT
+179 IAELN
-184 STTLLADDNYGAVV
+184 STVLLADGNYGAVK
-198 MAENAIAKAD
+198 MAEEAIAKAD
-208 EAFAKYKEIVEVDSK
+208 ATFALFTQIVDTDSK
-223 IATSALDKANGTA
+223 VALNALTKANGVA
-236 TKDEW
+236 TQGEW
-241 RDNGGEAINN
+241 MVNGGEKINN

-262 KNNRGDVTGTA
+262 KNQLGIVTKTE
-273 LDGFKTTWIEGEWK
+273 LDGFKTTWIESEWK
-287 SLKDSVNTIKN
+287 NLNKEVNETIKN
-298 DALAELGKYPN
+298 AAIAELNKYPN
-309 SFKGYKYVKSDFF
+309 AFV
-322 YYENG
+322 
-327 SDENDPDNGKLWVND
+327 ENDE
-342 DVLTDQAAF
+342 QAF
-351 QAKYQEV
+351 VDMYQEV
-358 VAKLRNVIA
+358 VEKLHNVIA

-386 NKVDDALKAG
+386 NKVDAALKAG
-396 APFALDAD
+396 APFVLDAD
-404 NDFNLLKEQIT
+404 NDFTLLKEQIT

-422 NSENRYMYG
+422 SSENRYMYS
-431 QDELSTFVT
+431 QDNFSEFVNT
-440 NISGVSTMLDAFYT
+440 ISGVSTKLDGFYT

-460 RTDLEA
+460 RTDLQA
-466 KLDAAQK
+466 KLKAAQE

-492 QVEYQK
+492 QKEYQK

-520 TVQTDYKAFADRIS
+520 TVQTDYKAFVDQIS

-549 SQKQEILTHNQEAK
+549 SQKAEINTHNQAAK
-563 DQIFK
+563 KKIFD

-582 KINTWITDDATKAAA
+582 KINTWINDDATKKAA

-603 LNKLF
+603 LNELF

-647 KNIYRLTD
+647 KNIYRLTE
-655 DKVKGY
+655 DKVTGY
-661 LNSTETVSNTIYNEL
+661 LNSTKTVSDAIYDEL
-676 KAAAKT
+676 KEAATT
-682 ANAKAYYFV
+682 ANAKAYDFV
-691 QHSYNIKS
+691 KTNTGYGVKS
-699 IDWADDLIKTAKRNV
+699 IRWANNLISDAKYNV
-714 KTGDRNEKMSAA
+714 KTGDKNEKMSAE
-726 AAAKFKVAYGKIR
+726 AAAKFKAAYDKIAQ
-739 EKDLTAPEG
+739 KDLTAPKGE
-748 QQGEGYVKIAE
+748 QGEGYVKIAE
-759 TEIDRLNTYDVDAAD
+759 TEIERLYNYDINKAD

-781 DKVVKNKDGKRELPE
+781 DKVVKNKEGKRELPE
-796 KFIAPVETAVKA
+796 QYIAPVETAVNA
-808 LNEELES
+808 LNNELES
-815 YTTQYE
+815 YKAQYKD
-821 LIYEK
+821 IYAL
-826 KVEWNTAKA
+826 KVDWNTAKA

-841 AKVDAWEEANKVAA
+841 AKVDAWEKANNVTA

-860 VNKELTLVN
+860 VNKELTAVN
-869 EDLAKAL
+869 ENLAKTL
-876 ENLEEGCLTAKK
+876 ENLEKGCLTATK
-888 CEDATNKALENYEVK
+888 CQDATDKAKENYAVK

-950 KANAELNTIDGKLT
+950 KANADLNTIDGKLT
-964 TLKKSID
+964 TLKNSID
-971 LSVKKNEIAANKD
+971 ASVKANTIAANKD

>member
-22 DFNFADPTKDAE
+22 DFNFANPTVDAKE
-34 KPGSDLNYN
+34 DGSSPLKYDK
-43 ETAKA
+43 TAKS

-53 TKDDEITL
+53 TAEDEITL
-61 TATGDVTVKLGGAV
+61 TATGNVTVKLNGTA
-75 LTAADGK
+75 LTAENGK

-114 AEIEKAQDKMGEAI
+114 AEIEKAQAKMGEAI
-128 AAVAKYVNYLDFY
+128 AAVAKYVGYSEFY
-141 NKVQEEISKAGQ
+141 NKVQAEVSKAGQ
-153 KVQDVKAKLAE
+153 KVQDVKAKLAV
-164 LKEAN
+164 LKETN
-169 NVTDDNREAL
+169 KVTNENRDAL
-179 IAELT
+179 IAELN
-184 STTLLADDNYGAVV
+184 STTLLADGTYGAVK
-198 MAENAIAKAD
+198 MAEDAIAKAD
-208 EAFAKYKEIVEVDSK
+208 ATFALFTK
-223 IATSALDKANGTA
+223 IIGTDAKVALDALTKANGTA
-236 TKDEW
+236 TQGEW
-241 RDNGGEAINN
+241 VVNGGEKINN

-262 KNNRGDVTGTA
+262 KNHGIVTGTA
-273 LDGFKTTWIEGEWK
+273 LDGFKTTWIESEWK
-287 SLKDSVNTIKN
+287 NLNDEVNITIKN
-298 DALAELGKYPN
+298 AAVAELGKFPKAFVDN
-309 SFKGYKYVKSDFF
+309 
-322 YYENG
+322 
-327 SDENDPDNGKLWVND
+327 DE
-342 DVLTDQAAF
+342 QAF
-351 QAKYQEV
+351 IEMYQEV
-358 VAKLRNVIA
+358 VEKLHNVIA

-386 NKVDDALKAG
+386 NKVDAALKAG
-396 APFALDAD
+396 APFVLDAD
-404 NDFNLLKEQIT
+404 NDFTLLKEQIT

-422 NSENRYMYG
+422 SSENRYMYS
-431 QDELSTFVT
+431 QDDFSEFVNT
-440 NISGVSTMLDAFYT
+440 ISGVSTKLDGFYT

-460 RTDLEA
+460 RTDLQT
-466 KLDAAQK
+466 KLKAAQE

-492 QVEYQK
+492 QKEYQK

-511 KNVAASAFP
+511 KNVAASTFP
-520 TVQTDYKAFADRIS
+520 TVQTDYKAFVDQIS

-549 SQKQEILTHNQEAK
+549 SQKAEINTHNQAAK
-563 DQIFK
+563 KKIFD

-582 KINTWITDDATKAAA
+582 KINTWINDDATKKAA

-603 LNKLF
+603 LNELF

-647 KNIYRLTD
+647 KNIYRLTE
-655 DKVKGY
+655 DKVTGY
-661 LNSTETVSNTIYNEL
+661 LNSTKTVSDAIYDEL
-676 KAAAKT
+676 KEAATT
-682 ANAKAYYFV
+682 ANAKAYDFV
-691 QHSYNIKS
+691 KTNTGYGVKS
-699 IDWADDLIKTAKRNV
+699 IRWANNLISDAKYNV
-714 KTGDRNEKMSAA
+714 KTGDKNEKMSAE
-726 AAAKFKVAYGKIR
+726 AAAKFKAAYDKIAQ
-739 EKDLTAPEG
+739 KDLTAPKGE
-748 QQGEGYVKIAE
+748 QGEGYVKIAE
-759 TEIDRLNTYDVDAAD
+759 TEIERLYNYDINKAD

-781 DKVVKNKDGKRELPE
+781 DKVVKNKEGKRELPE
-796 KFIAPVETAVKA
+796 QYIAPVETAVNA
-808 LNEELES
+808 LNKELES
-815 YTTQYE
+815 YKAQYKD
-821 LIYEK
+821 IYAL
-826 KVEWNTAKA
+826 KVDWNTAKA

-841 AKVDAWEEANKVAA
+841 AKVDAWEKANNVAA

-860 VNKELTLVN
+860 VNKELTAVN
-869 EDLAKAL
+869 ENLAKTL
-876 ENLEEGCLTAKK
+876 ENLEKGCLTATK
-888 CEDATNKALENYEVK
+888 CQDATDKAKENYAVK

-950 KANAELNTIDGKLT
+950 KANADLNTIDGKLT
-964 TLKKSID
+964 TLKNSID
-971 LSVKKNEIAANKD
+971 ASVKANTIAANKD

>member
-22 DFNFADPTKDAE
+22 DFNFANPTVDAKE
-34 KPGSDLNYN
+34 DGSALTYN

-53 TKDDEITL
+53 TAEDEITL
-61 TATGDVTVKLGGAV
+61 TATGAVTVKLNGAA
-75 LTAADGK
+75 LTAVGGK
-82 YKATADGELT
+82 YTATSDGTLT

-101 KIVVVSSNSRLVQ
+101 KIVVVSSNSRKVQ
-114 AEIEKAQDKMGEAI
+114 TEIEKAQAKMGEAI
-128 AAVAKYVNYLDFY
+128 AAVAKYVGYSEFY
-141 NKVQEEISKAGQ
+141 NKVQAEVSMAGQ
-153 KVQDVKAKLAE
+153 KVQDVKAKLAV
-164 LKEAN
+164 LKETN
-169 NVTDDNREAL
+169 KVTNENRDAL
-179 IAELT
+179 IAELN
-184 STTLLADDNYGAVV
+184 STTLLADGTYGAVK
-198 MAENAIAKAD
+198 MAEDAIAKAD
-208 EAFAKYKEIVEVDSK
+208 ATFALFTK
-223 IATSALDKANGTA
+223 IIGTDAKVALDALTKANGTA
-236 TKDEW
+236 TQGEW
-241 RDNGGEAINN
+241 VVNGGEKINN

-262 KNNRGDVTGTA
+262 KNHGIVTGTA
-273 LDGFKTTWIEGEWK
+273 LDGFKTTWIESEWK
-287 SLKDSVNTIKN
+287 NLNDEVNKTIK
-298 DALAELGKYPN
+298 DAAVAELGKYPN
-309 SFKGYKYVKSDFF
+309 AFV
-322 YYENG
+322 
-327 SDENDPDNGKLWVND
+327 ENDE
-342 DVLTDQAAF
+342 QAFVAM
-351 QAKYQEV
+351 YNEV
-358 VAKLRNVIA
+358 VEKLRNVIA

-386 NKVDDALKAG
+386 NKVDAALKAG
-396 APFALDAD
+396 APFVLDAD
-404 NDFNLLKEQIT
+404 NDFTLLKEQIT

-422 NSENRYMYG
+422 SSENRYMYS
-431 QDELSTFVT
+431 QDNFSEFVNT
-440 NISGVSTMLDAFYT
+440 ISGVSTKLDGFYT

-460 RTDLEA
+460 RTDLQA
-466 KLDAAQK
+466 KLKAAQE

-492 QVEYQK
+492 QKEYQK

-511 KNVAASAFP
+511 KNVAASTFP
-520 TVQTDYKAFADRIS
+520 TVQTDYKAFVDQIS

-549 SQKQEILTHNQEAK
+549 SQKAEINTHNQAAK
-563 DQIFK
+563 KKIFD

-582 KINTWITDDATKAAA
+582 KINTWINDDATKKAA

-603 LNKLF
+603 LNELF

-647 KNIYRLTD
+647 KNIYRLTE
-655 DKVKGY
+655 DKVTGY
-661 LNSTETVSNTIYNEL
+661 LNSTKTVSDAIYDEL
-676 KAAAKT
+676 KEAATT
-682 ANAKAYYFV
+682 ANAKAYNFV
-691 QHSYNIKS
+691 KTNTNYGVKS
-699 IDWADDLIKTAKRNV
+699 IRWANNLISDAKYNV
-714 KTGDRNEKMSAA
+714 KTGDKNEKMSAE
-726 AAAKFKVAYGKIR
+726 AAAKFKAAYDKIAQ
-739 EKDLTAPEG
+739 KDLTAPKGE
-748 QQGEGYVKIAE
+748 QGEGYVKIAE
-759 TEIDRLNTYDVDAAD
+759 TEIERLYNYDINKAD

-781 DKVVKNKDGKRELPE
+781 DKVVKNKEGKRELPE
-796 KFIAPVETAVKA
+796 QYIAPVETAVNA
-808 LNEELES
+808 LNKELES
-815 YTTQYE
+815 YTAQYKD
-821 LIYEK
+821 IYAL
-826 KVEWNTAKA
+826 KVDWNTAKA

-841 AKVDAWEEANKVAA
+841 AKVDAWEKANNVAA

-869 EDLAKAL
+869 EDLANTLK
-876 ENLEEGCLTAKK
+876 NLEKGCLTATK
-888 CEDATNKALENYEVK
+888 CQDATDKAKENYAVK

-950 KANAELNTIDGKLT
+950 KANADLNTIEGKLT
-964 TLKKSID
+964 DLKKSID
-971 LSVKKNEIAANKD
+971 LSVKDNTIAANKD
-984 GFIASLTTLAGDV
+984 GFIAGLTTLAGDV

>member
-22 DFNFADPTKDAE
+22 DFNFANPSVDAE
-34 KPGSDLNYN
+34 KPGSALTYD

-48 FSFTV
+48 FSFDV
-53 TKDDEITL
+53 KAEDEITL
-61 TATGDVTVKLGGAV
+61 TATGDVTVKLGGTV
-75 LTAADGK
+75 LTAEDGK
-82 YKATADGELT
+82 YKATADGTLT

-114 AEIEKAQDKMGEAI
+114 AEIEKAQVKMGEAI
-128 AAVAKYVNYLDFY
+128 AAVAKYVGYGDFY
-141 NKVQEEISKAGQ
+141 NAVQAEVSKAGQ
-153 KVQDVKAKLAE
+153 KVQDVKAKLAV
-164 LKEAN
+164 LKETN
-169 NVTDDNREAL
+169 SVTDANRVAL
-179 IAELT
+179 IAELN
-184 STTLLADDNYGAVV
+184 SDVLLADGNYGAVK
-198 MAENAIAKAD
+198 MAENAVAEAETTFALFNKIIDTDAK
-208 EAFAKYKEIVEVDSK
+208 EN
-223 IATSALDKANGTA
+223 ALNALTKANGVA
-236 TKDEW
+236 TRGEW
-241 RDNGGEAINN
+241 MVNGGVKINN

-262 KNNRGDVTGTA
+262 KNQLGIVTKVE
-273 LDGFKTTWIEGEWK
+273 LDGFKTTWIESEWK
-287 SLKDSVNTIKN
+287 NLNDEVNITIKN
-298 DALAELGKYPN
+298 AAVAELGKFPKA
-309 SFKGYKYVKSDFF
+309 FV
-322 YYENG
+322 
-327 SDENDPDNGKLWVND
+327 ENDE
-342 DVLTDQAAF
+342 QAF
-351 QAKYQEV
+351 VDMYKEV
-358 VAKLRNVIA
+358 VEKLRNVIA

-386 NKVDDALKAG
+386 NKVDAALKAG
-396 APFALDAD
+396 APFVLDAD
-404 NDFNLLKEQIT
+404 NDFTLLKEQIT
-415 AMQTEIS
+415 AMQTEINS
-422 NSENRYMYG
+422 SENRYMYS
-431 QDELSTFVT
+431 QDNFSEFVNT
-440 NISGVSTMLDAFYT
+440 ISGVSTKLDGFYT

-460 RTDLEA
+460 RTDLQA
-466 KLDAAQK
+466 KLKAAQE

-492 QVEYQK
+492 QKEYQK

-520 TVQTDYKAFADRIS
+520 TVQTDYKTFVDQIS

-549 SQKQEILTHNQEAK
+549 SQKAEINTHNQAAK
-563 DQIFK
+563 NQIFK

-582 KINTWITDDATKAAA
+582 KINTWINDDATKKAA

-603 LNKLF
+603 LNELF

-647 KNIYRLTD
+647 KNIYRLTE
-655 DKVKGY
+655 DKVTGY
-661 LNSTETVSNTIYNEL
+661 LNSTKTVSDAIYDEL
-676 KAAAKT
+676 KEAATT
-682 ANAKAYYFV
+682 ANAKAYNFV
-691 QHSYNIKS
+691 MTNTNYGVKS
-699 IDWADDLIKTAKRNV
+699 IRWATNLISDAKYNV
-714 KTGDRNEKMSAA
+714 KTGDKNEKMSAE
-726 AAAKFKVAYGKIR
+726 AAAKFKAAYDKIAQ
-739 EKDLTAPEG
+739 KDLTAPKGE
-748 QQGEGYVKIAE
+748 QGEGYVKIAE
-759 TEIDRLNTYDVDAAD
+759 TEIERLYNYDFNKAD

-781 DKVVKNKDGKRELPE
+781 DKVVKNKEGKRELPE
-796 KFIAPVETAVKA
+796 QYIAPVETAVNA
-808 LNEELES
+808 LNKELES
-815 YTTQYE
+815 YTAQYKD
-821 LIYEK
+821 IYAL
-826 KVEWNTAKA
+826 KVDWNTAKA

-841 AKVDAWEEANKVAA
+841 AKVDAWEKANNVAA

-869 EDLAKAL
+869 EDLANTLK
-876 ENLEEGCLTAKK
+876 NLEKGCLTATK
-888 CEDATNKALENYEVK
+888 CQDATDKAKENYAVK

-936 ARTKVADYADDIKN
+936 ARTKVAVYADDIKN
-950 KANAELNTIDGKLT
+950 KANADLNTIEGKLT
-964 TLKKSID
+964 DLKKSID
-971 LSVKKNEIAANKD
+971 LSVEKNTIAANKD
-984 GFIASLTTLAGDV
+984 GFIANLTTLAGDV

-1013 DYNGDGKVNVQ
+1013 DYNGDGKVDVK
-1024 DLVDADADFQK
+1024 DLVDADADFQN

>member
-22 DFNFADPTKDAE
+22 DFNFANPSVDAKE
-34 KPGSDLNYN
+34 EGSALTYN

-53 TKDDEITL
+53 TAEDEITL
-61 TATGDVTVKLGGAV
+61 TATGDVTVKLNGSA
-75 LTAADGK
+75 LTAVDGK
-82 YKATADGELT
+82 YKATADGTLT

-114 AEIEKAQDKMGEAI
+114 AEIEKAQVKMGEAI
-128 AAVAKYVNYLDFY
+128 AAVAKYVGYGDFY
-141 NKVQEEISKAGQ
+141 NAVQAEVSKAGQ
-153 KVQDVKAKLAE
+153 KVQDVKAKLAV
-164 LKEAN
+164 LKETN
-169 NVTDDNREAL
+169 SVTDANRVAL
-179 IAELT
+179 IAELN
-184 STTLLADDNYGAVV
+184 SDVLLADGNYGAVK
-198 MAENAIAKAD
+198 MAENAVAEAETTFALFNKIIDTDAK
-208 EAFAKYKEIVEVDSK
+208 EN
-223 IATSALDKANGTA
+223 ALNALTHANGPA
-236 TKDEW
+236 NQGEW
-241 RDNGGEAINN
+241 IHYKGEKINN
-251 TTMFTHNLKAV
+251 TNLFTHNLKAV
-262 KNNRGDVTGTA
+262 KNNLGFVTGTE
-273 LDGFKTTWIEGEWK
+273 LDGFKTTWIESEWK
-287 SLKDSVNTIKN
+287 KLNDEVNITIKN
-298 DALAELGKYPN
+298 AAVAELGKFPKA
-309 SFKGYKYVKSDFF
+309 FV
-322 YYENG
+322 
-327 SDENDPDNGKLWVND
+327 ENDE
-342 DVLTDQAAF
+342 QAF
-351 QAKYQEV
+351 VEMYKEV
-358 VAKLRNVIA
+358 VEKLRNVIA

-386 NKVDDALKAG
+386 NKVDAALKAG
-396 APFALDAD
+396 APFVLDAD
-404 NDFNLLKEQIT
+404 NDFTLLKEQIT
-415 AMQTEIS
+415 AMQTEINS
-422 NSENRYMYG
+422 SENRYMYS
-431 QDELSTFVT
+431 QDNFSEFVNT
-440 NISGVSTMLDAFYT
+440 ISGVSTKLDGFYT

-460 RTDLEA
+460 RTDLQA
-466 KLDAAQK
+466 KLKAAQE

-492 QVEYQK
+492 QKEYQK

-520 TVQTDYKAFADRIS
+520 TVQTDYKTFVDQIS

-549 SQKQEILTHNQEAK
+549 SQKAEINTHNQAAK
-563 DQIFK
+563 NQIFK

-582 KINTWITDDATKAAA
+582 KINTWINDDATKKAA

-603 LNKLF
+603 LNELF

-647 KNIYRLTD
+647 KNIYRLTE
-655 DKVKGY
+655 DKVTGY
-661 LNSTETVSNTIYNEL
+661 LNSTKTVSDAIYDEL
-676 KAAAKT
+676 KEAATT
-682 ANAKAYYFV
+682 ANAKAYNFV
-691 QHSYNIKS
+691 KTNTNYGVKS
-699 IDWADDLIKTAKRNV
+699 IRWATNLISDAKYNV
-714 KTGDRNEKMSAA
+714 KTGDKNEKMSAE
-726 AAAKFKVAYGKIR
+726 AAAKFKAAYDKIAQ
-739 EKDLTAPEG
+739 KDLTAPKGE
-748 QQGEGYVKIAE
+748 QGEGYVKIAE
-759 TEIDRLNTYDVDAAD
+759 TEIERLYNYDINKAD

-781 DKVVKNKDGKRELPE
+781 DKVVKNKEGKRELPE
-796 KFIAPVETAVKA
+796 QYIAPVETAVNA
-808 LNEELES
+808 LNKELES
-815 YTTQYE
+815 YTAQYKD
-821 LIYEK
+821 IYAL
-826 KVEWNTAKA
+826 KVDWNTAKA

-841 AKVDAWEEANKVAA
+841 AKVDAWEKANNVAA

-869 EDLAKAL
+869 EDLANTLK
-876 ENLEEGCLTAKK
+876 NLEKGCLTATK
-888 CEDATNKALENYEVK
+888 CQDATDKAKENYAVK

-936 ARTKVADYADDIKN
+936 ARTKVAVYADDIKN
-950 KANAELNTIDGKLT
+950 KANADLNTIEGKLT
-964 TLKKSID
+964 DLKKSID
-971 LSVKKNEIAANKD
+971 LSVEKNTIAANKD
-984 GFIASLTTLAGDV
+984 GFIANLTTLAGDV

-1013 DYNGDGKVNVQ
+1013 DYNGDGKVDVK
-1024 DLVDADADFQK
+1024 DLVDADADFQN

>member
-22 DFNFADPTKDAE
+22 DFNFANPTVDAKE
-34 KPGSDLNYN
+34 DGSALTYN

-53 TKDDEITL
+53 TAEDEITL
-61 TATGDVTVKLGGAV
+61 TATGAVTVKLNGAA
-75 LTAADGK
+75 LTAVGGK
-82 YKATADGELT
+82 YTATSDGTLT

-101 KIVVVSSNSRLVQ
+101 KIVVVSSNSRKVQ
-114 AEIEKAQDKMGEAI
+114 TEIEKAQAKMGEAI
-128 AAVAKYVNYLDFY
+128 AAVAKYVGYSEFY
-141 NKVQEEISKAGQ
+141 NKVQAEVSKAGQ
-153 KVQDVKAKLAE
+153 KVQDVKAKLAV
-164 LKEAN
+164 LKETN
-169 NVTDDNREAL
+169 KVTNENRDAL
-179 IAELT
+179 IAELN
-184 STTLLADDNYGAVV
+184 STTLLADGTYGAVK
-198 MAENAIAKAD
+198 MAEDAIAKAD
-208 EAFAKYKEIVEVDSK
+208 ATFALFTK
-223 IATSALDKANGTA
+223 IIGTDAKVALDALTKANGTA
-236 TKDEW
+236 TQGEW
-241 RDNGGEAINN
+241 VVNGGEKINN

-262 KNNRGDVTGTA
+262 KNHGIVTGTA
-273 LDGFKTTWIEGEWK
+273 LDGFKTTWIESEWK
-287 SLKDSVNTIKN
+287 NLNDEVNKTIK
-298 DALAELGKYPN
+298 DAAVAELGKYPN
-309 SFKGYKYVKSDFF
+309 AFV
-322 YYENG
+322 
-327 SDENDPDNGKLWVND
+327 ENDE
-342 DVLTDQAAF
+342 QAFVAM
-351 QAKYQEV
+351 YNEV
-358 VAKLRNVIA
+358 VEKLRNVIA

-386 NKVDDALKAG
+386 NKVDAALKAG

-404 NDFNLLKEQIT
+404 NDFTLLKEQIT
-415 AMQTEIS
+415 AMQTEINS
-422 NSENRYMYG
+422 SENRYMYS
-431 QDELSTFVT
+431 QDNFSEFVNT
-440 NISGVSTMLDAFYT
+440 ISGVSTKLDGFYT

-460 RTDLEA
+460 RTDLQA
-466 KLDAAQK
+466 KLKAAQE

-492 QVEYQK
+492 QNEYQK

-520 TVQTDYKAFADRIS
+520 TVQTDYKTFVDQIS

-549 SQKQEILTHNQEAK
+549 SQKAEILTHNQAAK

-582 KINTWITDDATKAAA
+582 KINTWINDDATKKAA

-603 LNKLF
+603 LNELF

-647 KNIYRLTD
+647 KNIYRLTE
-655 DKVKGY
+655 DKVTGY
-661 LNSTETVSNTIYNEL
+661 LNSTKTVSDAIYDEL
-676 KAAAKT
+676 KEAATT
-682 ANAKAYYFV
+682 ANAKAYNFV
-691 QHSYNIKS
+691 KTNTNYGVKS
-699 IDWADDLIKTAKRNV
+699 IRWANNLISDAKYNV
-714 KTGDRNEKMSAA
+714 KTGDKNEKMSAE
-726 AAAKFKVAYGKIR
+726 AAAKFKAAYDKIAQ
-739 EKDLTAPEG
+739 KDLTAPKGE
-748 QQGEGYVKIAE
+748 QGEGYVKIAE
-759 TEIDRLNTYDVDAAD
+759 TEIERLYNYDINKAD

-781 DKVVKNKDGKRELPE
+781 DKVVKNKEGKRELPE
-796 KFIAPVETAVKA
+796 QYIAPVETAVNA
-808 LNEELES
+808 LNKELES
-815 YTTQYE
+815 YTAQYKD
-821 LIYEK
+821 IYAL
-826 KVEWNTAKA
+826 KVDWNTAKA

-841 AKVDAWEEANKVAA
+841 AKVDAWEKANNVAA

-869 EDLAKAL
+869 EDLANTLK
-876 ENLEEGCLTAKK
+876 NLEKGCLTATK
-888 CEDATNKALENYEVK
+888 CQDATDKAKENYAVK

-950 KANAELNTIDGKLT
+950 KANADLNTIEGKLT
-964 TLKKSID
+964 DLKKSID
-971 LSVKKNEIAANKD
+971 LSVKDNTIAANKD
-984 GFIASLTTLAGDV
+984 GFIAGLTTLAGDV

-1013 DYNGDGKVNVQ
+1013 DYNGDGKVDVK
-1024 DLVDADADFQK
+1024 DLVDADADFQN

>member
-22 DFNFADPTKDAE
+22 DFNFANPTVDAKE
-34 KPGSDLNYN
+34 DGSSPLKYDK
-43 ETAKA
+43 TAKS

-53 TKDDEITL
+53 TAEDDITL
-61 TATGDVTVKLGGAV
+61 TATGNVTVKLNGTA
-75 LTAADGK
+75 LTAENGK

-101 KIVVVSSNSRLVQ
+101 KIVVVSSNSRKVQ
-114 AEIEKAQDKMGEAI
+114 TEIEKAQAKMGEAI
-128 AAVAKYVNYLDFY
+128 AAVAKYVGYSEFY
-141 NKVQEEISKAGQ
+141 NKVQAEVSKAGQ
-153 KVQDVKAKLAE
+153 KVQDVKAKLAV
-164 LKEAN
+164 LKETN
-169 NVTDDNREAL
+169 KVTNENRDAL
-179 IAELT
+179 IAELN
-184 STTLLADDNYGAVV
+184 STTLLADGTYGAVK
-198 MAENAIAKAD
+198 MAEDAIAKAD
-208 EAFAKYKEIVEVDSK
+208 ATFALFTK
-223 IATSALDKANGTA
+223 IIGTDAKVALDALTKANGTA
-236 TKDEW
+236 TQGEW
-241 RDNGGEAINN
+241 VVNGGEKINN

-262 KNNRGDVTGTA
+262 KNHGIVTGTA
-273 LDGFKTTWIEGEWK
+273 LDGFKTTWIESEWK
-287 SLKDSVNTIKN
+287 NLNDEVNITIKN
-298 DALAELGKYPN
+298 AAVAELGKFPKA
-309 SFKGYKYVKSDFF
+309 FV
-322 YYENG
+322 
-327 SDENDPDNGKLWVND
+327 ENDE
-342 DVLTDQAAF
+342 QAF
-351 QAKYQEV
+351 IEMYKEV
-358 VAKLRNVIA
+358 VEKLRNVIA

-386 NKVDDALKAG
+386 NKVDAALKAG

-404 NDFNLLKEQIT
+404 NDFTLLKEQIT
-415 AMQTEIS
+415 AMQTEINS
-422 NSENRYMYG
+422 SENRYMYS
-431 QDELSTFVT
+431 QDNFSEFVNT
-440 NISGVSTMLDAFYT
+440 ISGVSTKLDGFYT

-460 RTDLEA
+460 RTDLQA
-466 KLDAAQK
+466 KLKAAQE

-492 QVEYQK
+492 QKEYQK
-498 QFSEQQNKLDEVK
+498 QFSEQQNKLDKVK
-511 KNVAASAFP
+511 NDVKASTFP
-520 TVQTDYKAFADRIS
+520 TVQTDYKTFVDQVS

-549 SQKQEILTHNQEAK
+549 SQKAEILTHNQAAK
-563 DQIFK
+563 NQIFK

-582 KINTWITDDATKAAA
+582 KINTWINDDATKKAA

-603 LNKLF
+603 LNELF

-647 KNIYRLTD
+647 KNIYRLTE
-655 DKVKGY
+655 DKVTGY
-661 LNSTETVSNTIYNEL
+661 LNSTKTVSDAIYDEL
-676 KAAAKT
+676 KEAATT
-682 ANAKAYYFV
+682 ANDKAYDFV
-691 QHSYNIKS
+691 KTNTGYGVKS
-699 IDWADDLIKTAKRNV
+699 IRWATNLISDAKRNV
-714 KTGDRNEKMSAA
+714 KTGDKNEKMSVE
-726 AAAKFKVAYGKIR
+726 AAAKFKAAYDKIAQ
-739 EKDLTAPEG
+739 KDLTAPKGE
-748 QQGEGYVKIAE
+748 QGEGYVKIAE
-759 TEIDRLNTYDVDAAD
+759 TEIERLYNYDINKAD

-781 DKVVKNKDGKRELPE
+781 DKVVENKEGKRELPE
-796 KFIAPVETAVKA
+796 QYIAPVETAVNA
-808 LNEELES
+808 LNIELAS
-815 YTTQYE
+815 YTAQYKD
-821 LIYEK
+821 IYAL
-826 KVEWNTAKA
+826 KVDWNTAKA

-841 AKVDAWEEANKVAA
+841 AKVDAWEKANNVAA

-869 EDLAKAL
+869 EDLANTLK
-876 ENLEEGCLTAKK
+876 NLEKGCLTATK
-888 CEDATNKALENYEVK
+888 CQEATDKAKENYAVK

-936 ARTKVADYADDIKN
+936 ARTKVAEYADDIKN
-950 KANAELNTIDGKLT
+950 KANADLNTIEGKLT
-964 TLKKSID
+964 DLKKSID
-971 LSVKKNEIAANKD
+971 LSVEKNTIAANKD
-984 GFIASLTTLAGDV
+984 GFIANLTTLAGDV

>member
-22 DFNFADPTKDAE
+22 DFNFANPTVDAKE
-34 KPGSDLNYN
+34 DGSSLKYD

-53 TKDDEITL
+53 TAEDEITL
-61 TATGDVTVKLGGAV
+61 TATGDVTVKLNGST
-75 LTAADGK
+75 LTAVDGK
-82 YKATADGELT
+82 YKATADGTLT

-114 AEIEKAQDKMGEAI
+114 AEIEKAQVKMGEAI
-128 AAVAKYVNYLDFY
+128 AAVAKYVGYGDFY
-141 NKVQEEISKAGQ
+141 NAVQAEVSKAGQ
-153 KVQDVKAKLAE
+153 KVQDVKAKLAV
-164 LKEAN
+164 LKETN
-169 NVTDDNREAL
+169 SVTDANRVAL
-179 IAELT
+179 IAELN
-184 STTLLADDNYGAVV
+184 SDVLLADGNYGAVK
-198 MAENAIAKAD
+198 MAENAVAEAETTFALFNKIIDTDAK
-208 EAFAKYKEIVEVDSK
+208 EN
-223 IATSALDKANGTA
+223 ALNALTKANGVA
-236 TKDEW
+236 TQGEW
-241 RDNGGEAINN
+241 MVNGGVKINN

-262 KNNRGDVTGTA
+262 KNQLGIVTKVE
-273 LDGFKTTWIEGEWK
+273 LDGFKTTWIESEWK
-287 SLKDSVNTIKN
+287 NLNDEVNITIKN
-298 DALAELGKYPN
+298 AAVAELGKFPKA
-309 SFKGYKYVKSDFF
+309 FV
-322 YYENG
+322 
-327 SDENDPDNGKLWVND
+327 ENDE
-342 DVLTDQAAF
+342 QAF
-351 QAKYQEV
+351 VEMYKEV
-358 VAKLRNVIA
+358 VEKLRNVIA

-386 NKVDDALKAG
+386 NKVDAALKAG

-404 NDFNLLKEQIT
+404 NDFTLLKEQIT
-415 AMQTEIS
+415 AMQTEINS
-422 NSENRYMYG
+422 SENRYMYS
-431 QDELSTFVT
+431 QDNFSEFVNT
-440 NISGVSTMLDAFYT
+440 ISGVSTTLDGFYT

-492 QVEYQK
+492 QKEYQK
-498 QFSEQQNKLDEVK
+498 QFSEQQNKLDKVK
-511 KNVAASAFP
+511 NDVKASTFP
-520 TVQTDYKAFADRIS
+520 TVQTDYKTFVDQIS

-549 SQKQEILTHNQEAK
+549 SQKAEILTHNQAAK

-582 KINTWITDDATKAAA
+582 KINTWINDDATKKAA

-603 LNKLF
+603 LNELF

-647 KNIYRLTD
+647 KNIYRLTE
-655 DKVKGY
+655 DKVTGY
-661 LNSTETVSNTIYNEL
+661 LNSTKTVSDAIYDEL
-676 KAAAKT
+676 KEAATT
-682 ANAKAYYFV
+682 ANDKAYDFV
-691 QHSYNIKS
+691 KTNTGYGVKS
-699 IDWADDLIKTAKRNV
+699 IRWATNLISDAKRNV
-714 KTGDRNEKMSAA
+714 KTGDKNEKMSVE
-726 AAAKFKVAYGKIR
+726 AAAKFKAAYDKIAQ
-739 EKDLTAPEG
+739 KDLTAPKGE
-748 QQGEGYVKIAE
+748 QGEGYVKIAE
-759 TEIDRLNTYDVDAAD
+759 TEIERLYNYDINKAD

-781 DKVVKNKDGKRELPE
+781 DKVVKNKEGKRELPE
-796 KFIAPVETAVKA
+796 QYIAPVETAVNA
-808 LNEELES
+808 LNKELAS
-815 YTTQYE
+815 YTAQYKD
-821 LIYEK
+821 IYAL
-826 KVEWNTAKA
+826 KVDWNTAKA

-841 AKVDAWEEANKVAA
+841 AKVDAWEKANNVAA

-869 EDLAKAL
+869 EDLANTLK
-876 ENLEEGCLTAKK
+876 NLEKGCLTATK
-888 CEDATNKALENYEVK
+888 CQDATDKAKENYAVK

-950 KANAELNTIDGKLT
+950 KANADLNTIEGKLT
-964 TLKKSID
+964 DLKKSID
-971 LSVKKNEIAANKD
+971 LSVKDNTIAANKD
-984 GFIASLTTLAGDV
+984 GFIAGLTTLAGDV
-997 TKVLEAAAQA
+997 TKVLEAAAEA

-1013 DYNGDGKVNVQ
+1013 DYNGDGKVDVK
-1024 DLVDADADFQK
+1024 DLVDADADFQN

>member
-1 MKKILTLMAAMS
+1 MS

-22 DFNFADPTKDAE
+22 DFNFANPSVDAKE
-34 KPGSDLNYN
+34 EGSVLTYN

-61 TATGDVTVKLGGAV
+61 TATGDVTVKLEGTV
-75 LTAADGK
+75 LTAEDGK
-82 YKATADGELT
+82 YKAKSDGKLT

-114 AEIEKAQDKMGEAI
+114 AEIEKAQVKMGEAI
-128 AAVAKYVNYLDFY
+128 AAVAKYVGYSEFY
-141 NKVQEEISKAGQ
+141 NKVQAEVSKAGQ
-153 KVQDVKAKLAE
+153 KVQDVKAKLAV
-164 LKEAN
+164 LKETN
-169 NVTDDNREAL
+169 KVTNENRDAL

-184 STTLLADDNYGAVV
+184 STTLLADGTYGAVK
-198 MAENAIAKAD
+198 MAEDAIAKAD
-208 EAFAKYKEIVEVDSK
+208 ATFALFTK
-223 IATSALDKANGTA
+223 IIGTDAKVALDALTKANGTA
-236 TKDEW
+236 TQGEW
-241 RDNGGEAINN
+241 IVNGGEKINN

-262 KNNRGDVTGTA
+262 KNNLGYVLRTE
-273 LDGFKTTWIEGEWK
+273 LDGFKTTWIESEWK
-287 SLKDSVNTIKN
+287 NLNKEVNETIK
-298 DALAELGKYPN
+298 DAAVAELGKFPKA
-309 SFKGYKYVKSDFF
+309 FV
-322 YYENG
+322 
-327 SDENDPDNGKLWVND
+327 ENDE
-342 DVLTDQAAF
+342 QAF
-351 QAKYQEV
+351 VEMYKEV
-358 VAKLRNVIA
+358 VEKLRNVIA

-386 NKVDDALKAG
+386 NKVDAALKAG
-396 APFALDAD
+396 APFVLDAD
-404 NDFNLLKEQIT
+404 NDFTLLKEQVT

-422 NSENRYMYG
+422 SSENRYMYS
-431 QDELSTFVT
+431 QDNFSEFVNT
-440 NISGVSTMLDAFYT
+440 ISGVSTKLDGFYT

-460 RTDLEA
+460 RTDLQA
-466 KLDAAQK
+466 KLKAAQE

-492 QVEYQK
+492 QKEYQK

-520 TVQTDYKAFADRIS
+520 TVQTDYKAFVDQIS

-549 SQKQEILTHNQEAK
+549 SQKAEINTHNQAAK
-563 DQIFK
+563 KKIFD

-582 KINTWITDDATKAAA
+582 KINTWINDDAIKDDYTMAAVTA
-597 TDLKAN
+597 LKAN
-603 LNKLF
+603 LNTLF
-608 SIVNGLDDMKAEVT
+608 SIVNGLDDKKAEVT

-647 KNIYRLTD
+647 KNIYRLTE

-661 LNSTETVSNTIYNEL
+661 LDDTKTVSDAIYEEL
-676 KAAAKT
+676 KAAART
-682 ANAKAYYFV
+682 ANAKAYNFV
-691 QHSYNIKS
+691 MTNTKYGVKS
-699 IDWADDLIKTAKRNV
+699 IRWATNLIDDAKDNV
-714 KTGDRNEKMSAA
+714 KTGDKYEKMSAA
-726 AAAKFKVAYGKIR
+726 AARKFIDAYGKIA
-739 EKDLTAPEG
+739 EKDLSAPKGE
-748 QQGEGYVKIAE
+748 QGEGYVEIAK
-759 TEIDRLNTYDVDAAD
+759 TEINRLKNYDINKAD

-781 DKVVKNKDGKRELPE
+781 DKVVKNKEGKRELPE
-796 KFIAPVETAVKA
+796 KYIAPVETAVKA
-808 LNEELES
+808 LNLELES
-815 YTTQYE
+815 YKAQYKD
-821 LIYEK
+821 IYDL

-841 AKVDAWEEANKVAA
+841 AKVDAWEEANKVAP

-869 EDLAKAL
+869 EDLANAL
-876 ENLEEGCLTAKK
+876 DNLEKGCLTASK
-888 CEDATNKALENYEVK
+888 CEAATNKAIENYKVK
-903 MYMIQHFT
+903 MYMIEHFT

-950 KANAELNTIDGKLT
+950 KANADLNTIDGKLT
-964 TLKKSID
+964 TLKNSID
-971 LSVKKNEIAANKD
+971 ASVKANTIAANKD

-1013 DYNGDGKVNVQ
+1013 DYNGDGKVDVK
-1024 DLVDADADFQK
+1024 DLVDADADFQN

>member
-22 DFNFADPTKDAE
+22 DFNFANPTVDAKE
-34 KPGSDLNYN
+34 DGSSLKYD
-43 ETAKA
+43 ETAKS

-53 TKDDEITL
+53 TAEDEITL
-61 TATGDVTVKLGGAV
+61 TATGDVTVKLNGSA
-75 LTAADGK
+75 LTAVDGK
-82 YKATADGELT
+82 YKATADGTLT

-114 AEIEKAQDKMGEAI
+114 AEIEKAQVKMGEAI
-128 AAVAKYVNYLDFY
+128 AAVAKYVGYGDFY
-141 NKVQEEISKAGQ
+141 NAVQAEVSKAGQ

-164 LKEAN
+164 YKEAN
-169 NVTDDNREAL
+169 NVTDANKDAL
-179 IAELT
+179 IAELN
-184 STTLLADDNYGAVV
+184 STVLLADGNYGAVK
-198 MAENAIAKAD
+198 MAEEAIAKAD
-208 EAFAKYKEIVEVDSK
+208 ATFALFTQIVDTDSK
-223 IATSALDKANGTA
+223 VALNALTKANGVA
-236 TKDEW
+236 TQGEW
-241 RDNGGEAINN
+241 MVNGGEKINN

-262 KNNRGDVTGTA
+262 KNQLGIVTKTE
-273 LDGFKTTWIEGEWK
+273 LDGFKTTWIESEWENLNK
-287 SLKDSVNTIKN
+287 EVNETIKN
-298 DALAELGKYPN
+298 AAIAELNKYPN
-309 SFKGYKYVKSDFF
+309 AFV
-322 YYENG
+322 
-327 SDENDPDNGKLWVND
+327 ENDE
-342 DVLTDQAAF
+342 QAF
-351 QAKYQEV
+351 VDMYQEV
-358 VAKLRNVIA
+358 VEKLHNVIA

-386 NKVDDALKAG
+386 NKVDAALKAG
-396 APFALDAD
+396 APFVLDAD
-404 NDFNLLKEQIT
+404 NDFTLLKEQIT

-422 NSENRYMYG
+422 SSENRYMYS
-431 QDELSTFVT
+431 QDNFSEFVNT
-440 NISGVSTMLDAFYT
+440 ISGVSTKLDGFYT

-460 RTDLEA
+460 RTDLQA
-466 KLDAAQK
+466 KLKAAQE

-492 QVEYQK
+492 QKEYQK

-511 KNVAASAFP
+511 KNVAASTFP
-520 TVQTDYKAFADRIS
+520 TVQTDYKAFVDQIS
-534 NINKKVDEIW
+534 NINKKVDKIW

-549 SQKQEILTHNQEAK
+549 SQKSEILTHNQAAK

-582 KINTWITDDATKAAA
+582 KINTWINDDATKKAA

-603 LNKLF
+603 LNELF

-647 KNIYRLTD
+647 KNIYRLTE
-655 DKVKGY
+655 DKVTGY
-661 LNSTETVSNTIYNEL
+661 LNSTKTVSDAIYDEL
-676 KAAAKT
+676 KEAATT
-682 ANAKAYYFV
+682 ANDKAYDFV
-691 QHSYNIKS
+691 KTNTGYGVKS
-699 IDWADDLIKTAKRNV
+699 IRWATNLISDAKRNV
-714 KTGDRNEKMSAA
+714 KTGDKYEKMSAE
-726 AAAKFKVAYGKIR
+726 AAAKFKVAYDKIAQ
-739 EKDLTAPEG
+739 KDLTAPKGE
-748 QQGEGYVKIAE
+748 QGEGYIKIAE
-759 TEIDRLNTYDVDAAD
+759 TEIERLYNYDINKAD

-781 DKVVKNKDGKRELPE
+781 DKVVKNKEGKRELPE
-796 KFIAPVETAVKA
+796 QYIAPVETAVNA
-808 LNEELES
+808 LNQELES
-815 YTTQYE
+815 YNKQYE
-821 LIYEK
+821 AIYAL
-826 KVEWNTAKA
+826 KVDWNTAKA

-841 AKVDAWEEANKVAA
+841 AKVDAWEKANNVAA

-869 EDLAKAL
+869 EDLANTLK
-876 ENLEEGCLTAKK
+876 NLEKGCLTATK
-888 CEDATNKALENYEVK
+888 CQDATDKAKENYEVK

-936 ARTKVADYADDIKN
+936 AHTKVAVYADDIKN
-950 KANAELNTIDGKLT
+950 KANADLNTIDGKLT
-964 TLKKSID
+964 TLKNSID
-971 LSVKKNEIAANKD
+971 ASVKANTIAANKD

-1013 DYNGDGKVNVQ
+1013 DYNGDGKVDVK
-1024 DLVDADADFQK
+1024 DLVDADADFQN

>member
-22 DFNFADPTKDAE
+22 DFNFANPSVDAKE
-34 KPGSDLNYN
+34 EGSALTYN

-53 TKDDEITL
+53 TAEDEITL
-61 TATGDVTVKLGGAV
+61 TATGDVTVKLNGST
-75 LTAADGK
+75 LTAVDGK
-82 YKATADGELT
+82 YKATADGKLT

-114 AEIEKAQDKMGEAI
+114 AEIEKAQVKMGEAI
-128 AAVAKYVNYLDFY
+128 AAVAKYVGYGDFY
-141 NKVQEEISKAGQ
+141 NAVQAEVSKAGQ
-153 KVQDVKAKLAE
+153 KVQDVKAKLAV
-164 LKEAN
+164 LKETN
-169 NVTDDNREAL
+169 SVTDANRVAL
-179 IAELT
+179 IAELN
-184 STTLLADDNYGAVV
+184 SDVLLADGNYGAVK
-198 MAENAIAKAD
+198 MAENAVAEAETTFALFNKIIDTDAK
-208 EAFAKYKEIVEVDSK
+208 EN
-223 IATSALDKANGTA
+223 ALNALTKANDVA
-236 TKDEW
+236 TQGEW
-241 RDNGGEAINN
+241 MVNGGVKINN

-262 KNNRGDVTGTA
+262 KNQYGIVTKVE
-273 LDGFKTTWIEGEWK
+273 LDGFKTTWIESEWK
-287 SLKDSVNTIKN
+287 NLNDEVNITIKN
-298 DALAELGKYPN
+298 AAVAELGKFPKA
-309 SFKGYKYVKSDFF
+309 FV
-322 YYENG
+322 
-327 SDENDPDNGKLWVND
+327 ENDE
-342 DVLTDQAAF
+342 QAF
-351 QAKYQEV
+351 IEMYQEV
-358 VAKLRNVIA
+358 VEKLRNVIA

-386 NKVDDALKAG
+386 NKVDAALKAG

-404 NDFNLLKEQIT
+404 NDFTLLKEQIT
-415 AMQTEIS
+415 AMQTEINS
-422 NSENRYMYG
+422 SENRYMYS
-431 QDELSTFVT
+431 QDNFSEFVNT
-440 NISGVSTMLDAFYT
+440 ISGVSTKLDGFYT

-492 QVEYQK
+492 QKEYQK
-498 QFSEQQNKLDEVK
+498 QFSEQQNKLDKVK
-511 KNVAASAFP
+511 NDVKASTFP
-520 TVQTDYKAFADRIS
+520 TVQTDYKTFVDQIS

-549 SQKQEILTHNQEAK
+549 SQKAEILTHNQAAK

-582 KINTWITDDATKAAA
+582 KINTWINDDATKKAA

-603 LNKLF
+603 LNELF

-622 EAVDKMTENI
+622 EAVEKMTENI

-647 KNIYRLTD
+647 KNIYRLTE
-655 DKVKGY
+655 DKVTGY
-661 LNSTETVSNTIYNEL
+661 LNSTKTVSDAIYDEL
-676 KAAAKT
+676 KEAATT
-682 ANAKAYYFV
+682 ANDKAYDFV
-691 QHSYNIKS
+691 KTNTGYGVKS
-699 IDWADDLIKTAKRNV
+699 IRWATNLISDAKRNV
-714 KTGDRNEKMSAA
+714 KTGDKNEKMSVE
-726 AAAKFKVAYGKIR
+726 AAAKFKAAYDKIAQ
-739 EKDLTAPEG
+739 KDLTAPKGE
-748 QQGEGYVKIAE
+748 QGEGYVKIAE
-759 TEIDRLNTYDVDAAD
+759 TEIERLYNYDINKAD

-781 DKVVKNKDGKRELPE
+781 DKVVKNKEGKRELPE
-796 KFIAPVETAVKA
+796 QYIAPVETAVNA
-808 LNEELES
+808 LNKELAS
-815 YTTQYE
+815 YTAQYKG
-821 LIYEK
+821 IYAL
-826 KVEWNTAKA
+826 KVDWNTAKA

-841 AKVDAWEEANKVAA
+841 AKVDAWEKANNVAA

-869 EDLAKAL
+869 EDLANTLK
-876 ENLEEGCLTAKK
+876 NLEKGCLTATK
-888 CEDATNKALENYEVK
+888 CQDATDKAKENYAVK

-950 KANAELNTIDGKLT
+950 KANADLNTIDGKLT
-964 TLKKSID
+964 TLKNSID
-971 LSVKKNEIAANKD
+971 ASVKANTIAANKD
-984 GFIASLTTLAGDV
+984 GLIASLTTLAGDV
-997 TKVLEAAAQA
+997 TKVLEAAAQS

>member
-22 DFNFADPTKDAE
+22 DFNFANPTVDAKE
-34 KPGSDLNYN
+34 EGSALKYN

-53 TKDDEITL
+53 TAEDEITL
-61 TATGDVTVKLGGAV
+61 TATGNVTVKLNGTA
-75 LTAADGK
+75 LTAENGK
-82 YKATADGELT
+82 YKATANGELT

-114 AEIEKAQDKMGEAI
+114 AEIEKAQVKMGEAI

-141 NKVQEEISKAGQ
+141 NKVQEEISKAGR

-164 LKEAN
+164 LKETN
-169 NVTDDNREAL
+169 SVTDANREAL
-179 IAELT
+179 IAKLT
-184 STTLLADDNYGAVV
+184 STTLLADGNYGAVK
-198 MAENAIAKAD
+198 MAENAVAEAETTFALFNKIIGTEKEGDDAKVAID
-208 EAFAKYKEIVEVDSK
+208 
-223 IATSALDKANGTA
+223 ALNKANDVA
-236 TKDEW
+236 TQGEW
-241 RDNGGEAINN
+241 VVNGGEKINN

-262 KNNRGDVTGTA
+262 KNHLGIVTKVE
-273 LDGFKTTWIEGEWK
+273 LDGFKTTWIESEWK
-287 SLKDSVNTIKN
+287 NLNKEVNETIKN
-298 DALAELGKYPN
+298 AAVAELGKFPKA
-309 SFKGYKYVKSDFF
+309 FV
-322 YYENG
+322 
-327 SDENDPDNGKLWVND
+327 ENDE
-342 DVLTDQAAF
+342 QAF
-351 QAKYQEV
+351 IEMYQEV
-358 VAKLRNVIA
+358 VEKLRNVIA

-386 NKVDDALKAG
+386 NKVDAALKAG

-404 NDFNLLKEQIT
+404 NDFTLLKEQIT
-415 AMQTEIS
+415 AMQTEINS
-422 NSENRYMYG
+422 SENRYMYS
-431 QDELSTFVT
+431 QDNFSEFVNT
-440 NISGVSTMLDAFYT
+440 ISGVSTKLDGFYT

-460 RTDLEA
+460 RTDLQA
-466 KLDAAQK
+466 KLKAAQE

-492 QVEYQK
+492 QKEYQK
-498 QFSEQQNKLDEVK
+498 QFSEQQNKLDKVK
-511 KNVAASAFP
+511 KDVTDSTFP
-520 TVQTDYKAFADRIS
+520 TVQTDYKTFVDQIS

-549 SQKQEILTHNQEAK
+549 KQKAEINTHNQEAK
-563 DQIFK
+563 NQIFK

-582 KINTWITDDATKAAA
+582 KINTWINDDATKKAA

-603 LNKLF
+603 LNELF

-622 EAVDKMTENI
+622 EAVNKMTENI

-647 KNIYRLTD
+647 KNIYRLTE
-655 DKVKGY
+655 DKVTGY
-661 LNSTETVSNTIYNEL
+661 LNSTKTVSDAIYDEL
-676 KAAAKT
+676 KEAATT
-682 ANAKAYYFV
+682 ANAKAYDFV
-691 QHSYNIKS
+691 MNGYSVNTIG
-699 IDWADDLIKTAKRNV
+699 WANELIKAAKRKV
-714 KTGDRNEKMSAA
+714 KTGDKNEKMSAK
-726 AAAKFKVAYGKIR
+726 AAAKFIAAYDKIAQ
-739 EKDLTAPEG
+739 KDLTAPKGE
-748 QQGEGYVKIAE
+748 QGEGYVEIAK
-759 TEIDRLNTYDVDAAD
+759 TEINRLKNYDFNKAD

-781 DKVVKNKDGKRELPE
+781 DKVVEINGKRELPE
-796 KFIAPVETAVKA
+796 KFIAPVKTAVNA
-808 LNEELES
+808 LNDELTS
-815 YTTQYE
+815 YTDQYK

-841 AKVDAWEEANKVAA
+841 AKVNAWEEANKVAP

-876 ENLEEGCLTAKK
+876 ENLEKGCLTASK
-888 CEDATNKALENYEVK
+888 CQDATNKAIENYKVK
-903 MYMIQHFT
+903 MYMIQNFT

-936 ARTKVADYADDIKN
+936 ARTKVAVYADDIKN
-950 KANAELNTIDGKLT
+950 KANADLSTIDGKLT
-964 TLKKSID
+964 TLKSSID
-971 LSVKKNEIAANKD
+971 ASVKANTIAANKD
-984 GFIASLTTLAGDV
+984 GFIASLTKLAGDV

-1013 DYNGDGKVNVQ
+1013 DYNGDGKVDVK
-1024 DLVDADADFQK
+1024 DLVDADADFQN